1 MKKFEKGKRFLTF
14 LLVALM
20 VVQQSSVTTL
30 AEELAEYTQ
39 EAQNQDTEAVAEVSE
54 ASEPEASVPDS
65 DKAQEQQPA
74 AEEPAAPAEQETAEV
89 TEAPQATEAPAQET
103 APTEAPA
110 QEAEQT
116 EAPQENAAVT
126 ETPQATE
133 APVVTEAPAETAT
146 KAQFSGAV
154 DNATANVTL
163 SQPISDKAVFV
174 AKQYSVDSDYFAN
187 NAEAAVSQWVAN
199 NGLTVLD
206 ATAYDMHFEEN
217 GQEIAVNQ
225 SANVS
230 LSFNSPI
237 LTMTGDAGVPSNI
250 YVLHIVNGQAVAA
263 GSASQDGNGAV
274 VAANVVTEGFS
285 PFVFVKA
292 VSGDAVEPA
301 ESSAD
306 LSNFVTSVTLNGA
319 EWNDNTTILPDTD
332 YEIELTFKENPEGMQ
347 FNTAGE
353 LKYTLPDA
361 LLNSWLASA
370 QEFDLN
376 IDGHTVTGNKA
387 HLSED
392 GRTLIVTLNNNDPNL
407 TGSGDV
413 HFWIKIGAKFDANK
427 NGKEIKFGASTNK
440 TLHIDNSSSV
450 SVNKTHSDYDSNKN
464 ELTYTVEVTSKGANQ
479 KVQVTDALSGE
490 ILKFKEI
497 KSITSNKRDN
507 LSQDVTPSEN
517 GFQYAVGDMVHD
529 EVVTITYTAEVD
541 YSKIPANGT
550 VSVDNK
556 KNTASVTVDGKKK
569 EEKTDIY
576 DKDINNKISI
586 SKSMTGAT
594 ENGVVTDP
602 SNIPWKLVV
611 NESKRASMSGKNITD
626 TIDSNSQAY
635 MHYTGS
641 GITIKVSTGEVRN
654 IPWSG
659 LNLAKDS
666 NGNIISWSYTAPE
679 SDGNVSYEISYAT
692 AADNSSFYD
701 KTDLKNNASV
711 DGGGSGSAT
720 APVGPN
726 EGNKGAAIAKKG
738 KLNSDRTKIS
748 WTITVTVPANGIP
761 GATIVDSLPC
771 SDPYLDVYD
780 GEGITVKYLDAD
792 ETHTDT
798 LSQDRK
804 TITVEFSYRDT
815 DGTIKK
821 GLKGTGEKR
830 RLEITYSTDVDPEWA
845 QTDEAWRYGHTNTA
859 KLTGPNI
866 TASDTVHVTK
876 TSLSKSGQCNGTVK
890 IGNVDYPKF
899 DFTLTFKGDVKDG
912 DVITDTFPTEYFK
925 VYEEPRWDGSTP
937 YRIAGGHQ
945 YHQGNE
951 TGGVVSVKGTETGA
965 QFTVSSY
972 PRNENGEYY
981 AYYKLTYTLIPKD
994 ENALKELQ
1002 KLALAD
1008 PNHTYKLHNEASWGG
1023 AANQVDVDYTCK
1035 PLTKSDA
1042 FEYSTNKVHFTIKAN
1057 EAGLKL
1063 NGGESLTLTDT
1074 MSTTLRYDASS
1085 LVVKADG
1092 EDITQKVVPNENNGT
1107 LTITG
1112 IPDEKVIEIT
1122 YDARVL
1128 GSGQVTY
1135 SNRAEL
1141 TGCGDGIN
1149 ISKTVTLNGSAGG
1162 GGSRL
1167 GIKIRKYKAGDQSS
1181 KLAGAVF
1188 QLYKRDDNGNGVPV
1202 TDKNDNIVTCT
1213 TNDDGNAE
1221 LQTDMDKNGWAFVK
1235 DRTYYLV
1242 EITAPEGYQLDSTPI
1257 EFKFVDSPSAS
1268 NEYYSGDTIYVANE
1282 EKNEGHLVITKTIT
1296 GNRVTDEVKASLSF
1310 NVKNNATNNKETYTL
1325 NDFTQDA
1332 NGVWTKELDKVAGGY
1347 TVTETASDVN
1357 GVKLSSVSYTIDDRT
1372 SESGS
1377 EANVTVNKNQTTT
1390 VAFTNVY
1397 SREIQIS
1404 KQDILGNELAGATLE
1419 ITGKADGSTDGIDPI
1434 QWISGEEKTVSLKP
1448 GSYILTEK
1456 EVPAGYV
1463 KAAPISFTVDAAGN
1477 VKVGETKVD
1486 KLTMV
1491 DKYKENGVQIS
1502 KTDVLGNELGGATL
1516 EITGKENGSDKD
1528 IDPIR
1533 WTSGEEKTVN
1543 LKPGSYTLTE
1553 TEVPDGYVK
1562 AAPIS
1567 FTVDISGNVKVGKEK
1582 VDQITMVDNYTVHDI
1597 QISKQDIL
1605 GNELGGATLEITGK
1619 ADGSTDGIDPIQW
1632 ISGEEKTVSLKPG
1645 SYILTE
1651 KEVPAGYVKA
1661 APISFT
1667 VDAAGNVKVGESEV
1681 DKLTMVDEYDVH
1693 EIEINKTDI
1702 TGNELEGAEL
1712 EITGKETGSEEDIEP
1727 ISLISG
1733 ATSQKVSLKPGSYTL
1748 TETNAPKGY
1757 DIADPINFTVD
1768 KDGNVKVGEDE
1779 VEKIIMVDE
1788 LTERDIEIS
1797 KVDLTTNT
1805 ELEGASLQITGTDI
1819 DGKEITPIK
1828 WTSGDDGKNENGTVK
1843 THTVKLTAGIYT
1855 LSETAAPDGY
1865 KIAES
1870 IKFTIDKEGKVTSDT
1885 KDAVTGN
1892 KVTMKD
1898 EKKDTSASISVT
1910 KNLKTVAGENIYAVD
1925 QTFYV
1930 ALYEDENCTK
1940 LASEIKALTFKNST
1954 SETVTFE
1961 GVEPNKTYYVG
1972 ECTKDG
1978 VRYLS
1983 GVVAGTKYV
1992 AQFTDGNSVTVETPN
2007 GSKAVYFD
2015 NRFMKFP
2022 DGFYKEGVLSI
2033 TKLFKDKTGKAKN
2046 SDETFYA
2053 GIFDD
2058 EECTKLSEN
2067 VAQNIIPLNLNGSS
2081 SVTAQIKV
2089 SIAQGTSKTFYVT
2102 EVDKDGKP
2110 INEETFKYDVSVEN
2124 GEVTFDENNTS
2135 AEVTI
2140 TNQEQDEDKDKDK
2153 DKDKGKTTTTSSN
2166 ATSTKAVKTGD
2177 NTPIG
2182 IFVILLIAAIVVI
2195 GGGIYLK
2202 RRKK

>member
-89 TEAPQATEAPAQET
+89 TEAPQATEAPAQKT

-274 VAANVVTEGFS
+274 VAANITTEGFS

-353 LKYTLPDA
+353 LEYTLPDA

-376 IDGHTVTGNKA
+376 IDGHTVTGNTA
-387 HLSED
+387 RLSED
-392 GRTLIVTLNNNDPNL
+392 GRTLIVKLNNNDPNL

-413 HFWIKIGAKFDANK
+413 HFWIEIGAKFDANK
-427 NGKEIKFGASTNK
+427 NGQEIKFGASTNK
-440 TLHIDNSSSV
+440 TLHIDNNSSV
-450 SVNKTHSDYDSNKN
+450 SINKTHSDYDSSKN

-507 LSQDVTPSEN
+507 LSQDVTPSGN

-556 KNTASVTVDGKKK
+556 KNTASVIVDGEKK
-569 EEKTDIY
+569 EEKTDTY

-611 NESKRASMSGKNITD
+611 NESQRASMSGKNITD

-641 GITIKVSTGEVRN
+641 GITIQVSTGEVRT
-654 IPWSG
+654 IPWSN

-726 EGNKGAAIAKKG
+726 EGNKGAAIAKQG
-738 KLNSDRTKIS
+738 KLSADHKKIT
-748 WTITVTVPANGIP
+748 WTITVTVPVNGIP
-761 GATIVDSLPC
+761 NATLVDSLPC
-771 SDPYLDVYD
+771 SDPYLDAYD

-798 LSQDRK
+798 LSQDGK
-804 TITVEFSYRDT
+804 TITIAFSYRDT

-830 RLEITYSTDVDPEWA
+830 TLEITYSTNVDSEWA

-899 DFTLTFKGDVKDG
+899 DFTLTFKGDVTDG
-912 DVITDTFPTEYFK
+912 DEVTDTFPTEYFK

-1268 NEYYSGDTIYVANE
+1268 NEYYSGDTIYVANT
-1282 EKNEGHLVITKTIT
+1282 EKPASGSVQVTKAFSGLEKLPEGFQIK
-1296 GNRVTDEVKASLSF
+1296 NSF
-1310 NVKNNATNNKETYTL
+1310 NDTVFTVGNK
-1325 NDFTQDA
+1325 
-1332 NGVWTKELDKVAGGY
+1332 
-1347 TVTETASDVN
+1347 
-1357 GVKLSSVSYTIDDRT
+1357 T
-1372 SESGS
+1372 SG
-1377 EANVTVNKNQTTT
+1377 
-1390 VAFTNVY
+1390 
-1397 SREIQIS
+1397 
-1404 KQDILGNELAGATLE
+1404 
-1419 ITGKADGSTDGIDPI
+1419 TGKANDPYTWVIEDVPVGTEVTFTESGYEVSGYEVTINQKATTDAEAGI
-1434 QWISGEEKTVSLKP
+1434 
-1448 GSYILTEK
+1448 
-1456 EVPAGYV
+1456 V
-1463 KAAPISFTVDAAGN
+1463 KATVVDKETVGAEFTNEYRRKLGN
-1477 VKVGETKVD
+1477 VRVTKVFSGIGELPESFQITNNINNTVFNVENASGKGTAEEPYTWTLENVPD
-1486 KLTMV
+1486 KTEVIFTERGYDVSGYEVTINQKATTDAEAGIVKATVV
-1491 DKYKENGVQIS
+1491 DKE
-1502 KTDVLGNELGGATL
+1502 
-1516 EITGKENGSDKD
+1516 
-1528 IDPIR
+1528 
-1533 WTSGEEKTVN
+1533 TV
-1543 LKPGSYTLTE
+1543 
-1553 TEVPDGYVK
+1553 
-1562 AAPIS
+1562 
-1567 FTVDISGNVKVGKEK
+1567 
-1582 VDQITMVDNYTVHDI
+1582 
-1597 QISKQDIL
+1597 
-1605 GNELGGATLEITGK
+1605 
-1619 ADGSTDGIDPIQW
+1619 
-1632 ISGEEKTVSLKPG
+1632 
-1645 SYILTE
+1645 
-1651 KEVPAGYVKA
+1651 
-1661 APISFT
+1661 
-1667 VDAAGNVKVGESEV
+1667 
-1681 DKLTMVDEYDVH
+1681 
-1693 EIEINKTDI
+1693 
-1702 TGNELEGAEL
+1702 GAEFTN
-1712 EITGKETGSEEDIEP
+1712 E
-1727 ISLISG
+1727 
-1733 ATSQKVSLKPGSYTL
+1733 YT
-1748 TETNAPKGY
+1748 PK
-1757 DIADPINFTVD
+1757 
-1768 KDGNVKVGEDE
+1768 
-1779 VEKIIMVDE
+1779 
-1788 LTERDIEIS
+1788 ERDIEIS
-1797 KVDLTTNT
+1797 KVDLTNNT
-1805 ELEGASLQITGTDI
+1805 ELKGASLQITKDNDETF
-1819 DGKEITPIK
+1819 EPIK
-1828 WTSGDDGKNENGTVK
+1828 WISGETKEDQNEDGSAKPHK
-1843 THTVKLTAGIYT
+1843 VKLTAGTYT

-1870 IKFTIDKEGKVTSDT
+1870 IKFTIDKEGSVTSET

-2033 TKLFKDKTGKAKN
+2033 TKLFKDKIGKAKN

>member
-74 AEEPAAPAEQETAEV
+74 AEEPAAPAEQETPQA
-89 TEAPQATEAPAQET
+89 TEAPQVTEAPAQET

-126 ETPQATE
+126 EAPQATE
-133 APVVTEAPAETAT
+133 TPAVTEAPAETAT

-163 SQPISDKAVFV
+163 AQPISDKAVFV
-174 AKQYSVDSDYFAN
+174 ARQYSVDSDYFVN

-217 GQEIAVNQ
+217 GQEISVCQ
-225 SANVS
+225 PANVS
-230 LSFNSPI
+230 LAFNSPI

-285 PFVFVKA
+285 PFVFVRA
-292 VSGDAVEPA
+292 VSGDAVELT
-301 ESSAD
+301 ESSSD
-306 LSNFVTSVTLNGA
+306 LSNFVTSAILNGA

-332 YEIELTFKENPEGMQ
+332 YRIKLTFEENPEGMQ

-370 QEFDLN
+370 KEFDLN
-376 IDGHTVTGNKA
+376 IDGHTVTGNTA
-387 HLSED
+387 RLSED
-392 GRTLIVTLNNNDPNL
+392 GRTLIVKLNNNDPNL

-413 HFWIKIGAKFDANK
+413 HFWIEIGAKFDANK
-427 NGKEIKFGASTNK
+427 NGQEIKFGASTNK
-440 TLHIDNSSSV
+440 TLHIDNNSSV

-479 KVQVTDALSGE
+479 NVQVTDALSGE

-507 LSQDVTPSEN
+507 LSQDVTPSKN
-517 GFQYAVGDMVHD
+517 GFQYAIGDMVHD

-556 KNTASVTVDGKKK
+556 KNTASVIVDGEKK
-569 EEKTDIY
+569 EEKTDTY

-611 NESKRASMSGKNITD
+611 NESKRASMSGKTITD
-626 TIDSNSQAY
+626 TIDPNSQAY

-641 GITIKVSTGEVRN
+641 GITIKVSTGEVRS
-654 IPWSG
+654 IPWSK
-659 LNLAKDS
+659 LNLATDS

-692 AADNSSFYD
+692 AADNASFYD

-761 GATIVDSLPC
+761 NATLVDSLPW
-771 SDPYLDVYD
+771 SDPYLDAYD
-780 GEGITVKYLDAD
+780 GEDITVKYLDAD

-804 TITVEFSYRDT
+804 TITIEFSYRDT

-830 RLEITYSTDVDPEWA
+830 TLEISYSTNVNQDWVDAAEGPNGS
-845 QTDEAWRYGHTNTA
+845 WRYGHTNTA

-876 TSLSKSGQCNGTVK
+876 TSLSKSGQCNGTVN
-890 IGNVDYPKF
+890 IGGVDYPKF

-912 DVITDTFPTEYFK
+912 DEVTDTFPTEYFK
-925 VYEEPRWDGSTP
+925 VYEERRWDGSTP

-945 YHQGNE
+945 YHQGDE

-972 PRNENGEYY
+972 PKNENGEYY
-981 AYYKLTYTLIPKD
+981 TYYKLTYTLIPKD

-1268 NEYYSGDTIYVANE
+1268 NEYYSGDTIYVANT
-1282 EKNEGHLVITKTIT
+1282 EKPASGSVQVTKAFSGLEKLPEGFQIK
-1296 GNRVTDEVKASLSF
+1296 NSF
-1310 NVKNNATNNKETYTL
+1310 NDTVFTVGNK
-1325 NDFTQDA
+1325 
-1332 NGVWTKELDKVAGGY
+1332 
-1347 TVTETASDVN
+1347 
-1357 GVKLSSVSYTIDDRT
+1357 T
-1372 SESGS
+1372 SG
-1377 EANVTVNKNQTTT
+1377 
-1390 VAFTNVY
+1390 
-1397 SREIQIS
+1397 
-1404 KQDILGNELAGATLE
+1404 
-1419 ITGKADGSTDGIDPI
+1419 TGKANDPYTWVIENVPVGTEVTFTESGYDAEGYNLTINGKATSEENATKAVAKVTEEGKTAAAAFVNAYSRKVGSVQVTKAF
-1434 QWISGEEKTVSLKP
+1434 SGVEGLPEGFQIKNSFNDTV
-1448 GSYILTEK
+1448 
-1456 EVPAGYV
+1456 
-1463 KAAPISFTVDAAGN
+1463 FTVGN
-1477 VKVGETKVD
+1477 K
-1486 KLTMV
+1486 
-1491 DKYKENGVQIS
+1491 
-1502 KTDVLGNELGGATL
+1502 
-1516 EITGKENGSDKD
+1516 
-1528 IDPIR
+1528 
-1533 WTSGEEKTVN
+1533 TSG
-1543 LKPGSYTLTE
+1543 
-1553 TEVPDGYVK
+1553 
-1562 AAPIS
+1562 
-1567 FTVDISGNVKVGKEK
+1567 
-1582 VDQITMVDNYTVHDI
+1582 
-1597 QISKQDIL
+1597 
-1605 GNELGGATLEITGK
+1605 TGK
-1619 ADGSTDGIDPIQW
+1619 ANDPYTWVIENVPVGTEVTFTESGYDAEGYNLTINGKATSEENATKAVAKVTEEGKTAAAAFVNAYSQKLGSVQVTKVFSGLENLPEGFQITNNYNKDVFTVKNAEGKGTAEDPYKWTIKNVP
-1632 ISGEEKTVSLKPG
+1632 EKTEITFTESGYEVSG
-1645 SYILTE
+1645 Y
-1651 KEVPAGYVKA
+1651 EVTINQKATTDAEAGIVKA
-1661 APISFT
+1661 T
-1667 VDAAGNVKVGESEV
+1667 VV
-1681 DKLTMVDEYDVH
+1681 DKETV
-1693 EIEINKTDI
+1693 
-1702 TGNELEGAEL
+1702 GAEFTN
-1712 EITGKETGSEEDIEP
+1712 E
-1727 ISLISG
+1727 
-1733 ATSQKVSLKPGSYTL
+1733 YT
-1748 TETNAPKGY
+1748 PK
-1757 DIADPINFTVD
+1757 
-1768 KDGNVKVGEDE
+1768 
-1779 VEKIIMVDE
+1779 
-1788 LTERDIEIS
+1788 ERDIEIS
-1797 KVDLTTNT
+1797 KVDLTNNT
-1805 ELEGASLQITGTDI
+1805 ELKGASLQITKDNDETF
-1819 DGKEITPIK
+1819 EPIK
-1828 WTSGDDGKNENGTVK
+1828 WISGETKEDQNEDGSAKPHK
-1843 THTVKLTAGIYT
+1843 VKLTAGTYT

-1870 IKFTIDKEGKVTSDT
+1870 IKFTIDKEGSVTSET

-2033 TKLFKDKTGKAKN
+2033 TKLFKDKIGKAKN

>member
-89 TEAPQATEAPAQET
+89 TEAPQATEAPAQKT

-133 APVVTEAPAETAT
+133 APAVTEAPAETAT

-174 AKQYSVDSDYFAN
+174 AKQYSVDSDYFVN
-187 NAEAAVSQWVAN
+187 NAEAAVSQWVIN

-206 ATAYDMHFEEN
+206 ATAYDMHFEED

-353 LKYTLPDA
+353 LEYTLPDA

-387 HLSED
+387 RLSKD
-392 GRTLIVTLNNNDPNL
+392 GRTLIVKLNNNDPNL

-413 HFWIKIGAKFDANK
+413 HFWIEIGAKFDANK
-427 NGKEIKFGASTNK
+427 NGQEIKFGASTNK

-450 SVNKTHSDYDSNKN
+450 SINKTHSDYDSNKN

-507 LSQDVTPSEN
+507 LSQDVTPSGN

-556 KNTASVTVDGKKK
+556 KNTASVIVDGEKK
-569 EEKTDIY
+569 EEKTDTY

-641 GITIKVSTGEVRN
+641 GITIQVSTGEVRT
-654 IPWSG
+654 IPWSN

-726 EGNKGAAIAKKG
+726 EGNKGAAIAKQG
-738 KLNSDRTKIS
+738 KLSADHKKIT
-748 WTITVTVPANGIP
+748 WTITVTVPVNGIP
-761 GATIVDSLPC
+761 NATLVDSLPC

-804 TITVEFSYRDT
+804 TITIAFSYRDT

-830 RLEITYSTDVDPEWA
+830 TLEITYSTNVDSEWA

-899 DFTLTFKGDVKDG
+899 DFTLTFKGDVTDG
-912 DVITDTFPTEYFK
+912 DEVTDTFPTEYFK
-925 VYEEPRWDGSTP
+925 VYENPQ
-937 YRIAGGHQ
+937 IAGSNNQ
-945 YHQGNE
+945 WYQGE
-951 TGGVVSVKGTETGA
+951 TKGGNVSATSTG
-965 QFTVSSY
+965 FKIDSY
-972 PRNENGEYY
+972 PKDADNEYY
-981 AYYKLTYTLIPKD
+981 KYYQLRYTLIPKD

-1002 KLALAD
+1002 KLALVA

-1023 AANQVDVDYTCK
+1023 ADSQVDVDYTCK

-1141 TGCGDGIN
+1141 TGCRDGIN

-1268 NEYYSGDTIYVANE
+1268 NEYYSGDTIYVANT
-1282 EKNEGHLVITKTIT
+1282 EKPASGSVQVTKAFSGLEKLPEGFQIK
-1296 GNRVTDEVKASLSF
+1296 NSF
-1310 NVKNNATNNKETYTL
+1310 NDTVFTVGNK
-1325 NDFTQDA
+1325 
-1332 NGVWTKELDKVAGGY
+1332 
-1347 TVTETASDVN
+1347 
-1357 GVKLSSVSYTIDDRT
+1357 T
-1372 SESGS
+1372 SG
-1377 EANVTVNKNQTTT
+1377 
-1390 VAFTNVY
+1390 
-1397 SREIQIS
+1397 
-1404 KQDILGNELAGATLE
+1404 
-1419 ITGKADGSTDGIDPI
+1419 TGKANDPYTWVIENVPVGTEVTFTESGYDAEGYNLTINGKATSEENATKAVAKVTEEGKTAAAAFVNAYSQKLGNVQVTKVFSGIGELPESFQITNNINNTVFNVENASGKGTAEEPYTWTLENVPDKTEVIFTERGYDVSGYEVTINQKATTDAEAGI
-1434 QWISGEEKTVSLKP
+1434 
-1448 GSYILTEK
+1448 
-1456 EVPAGYV
+1456 V
-1463 KAAPISFTVDAAGN
+1463 KATV
-1477 VKVGETKVD
+1477 VD
-1486 KLTMV
+1486 K
-1491 DKYKENGVQIS
+1491 E
-1502 KTDVLGNELGGATL
+1502 
-1516 EITGKENGSDKD
+1516 
-1528 IDPIR
+1528 
-1533 WTSGEEKTVN
+1533 TV
-1543 LKPGSYTLTE
+1543 
-1553 TEVPDGYVK
+1553 
-1562 AAPIS
+1562 
-1567 FTVDISGNVKVGKEK
+1567 
-1582 VDQITMVDNYTVHDI
+1582 
-1597 QISKQDIL
+1597 
-1605 GNELGGATLEITGK
+1605 
-1619 ADGSTDGIDPIQW
+1619 
-1632 ISGEEKTVSLKPG
+1632 
-1645 SYILTE
+1645 
-1651 KEVPAGYVKA
+1651 
-1661 APISFT
+1661 
-1667 VDAAGNVKVGESEV
+1667 
-1681 DKLTMVDEYDVH
+1681 
-1693 EIEINKTDI
+1693 
-1702 TGNELEGAEL
+1702 GAEFTN
-1712 EITGKETGSEEDIEP
+1712 E
-1727 ISLISG
+1727 
-1733 ATSQKVSLKPGSYTL
+1733 YT
-1748 TETNAPKGY
+1748 PK
-1757 DIADPINFTVD
+1757 
-1768 KDGNVKVGEDE
+1768 
-1779 VEKIIMVDE
+1779 
-1788 LTERDIEIS
+1788 ERDIEIS
-1797 KVDLTTNT
+1797 KVDLTNNT
-1805 ELEGASLQITGTDI
+1805 ELKGASLQITKDNDETF
-1819 DGKEITPIK
+1819 EPIK
-1828 WTSGDDGKNENGTVK
+1828 WISGETKEDQNEDGSAKPHK
-1843 THTVKLTAGIYT
+1843 VKLTAGTYT

-1870 IKFTIDKEGKVTSDT
+1870 IKFTIDKEGSVTSET

-2033 TKLFKDKTGKAKN
+2033 TKLFKDKIGKAKN

>member
-274 VAANVVTEGFS
+274 VAANITTEGFS

-353 LKYTLPDA
+353 LEYTLPDA

-376 IDGHTVTGNKA
+376 IDGHTVTGNTA
-387 HLSED
+387 RLSED
-392 GRTLIVTLNNNDPNL
+392 GRTLIVKLNNNDPNL

-413 HFWIKIGAKFDANK
+413 HFWIEIGAKFDANK
-427 NGKEIKFGASTNK
+427 NGQEIKFGASTNK
-440 TLHIDNSSSV
+440 TLHIDNNSSV
-450 SVNKTHSDYDSNKN
+450 SINKTHSDYDSSKN

-507 LSQDVTPSEN
+507 LSQDVTPSGN

-556 KNTASVTVDGKKK
+556 KNTASVIVDGEKK
-569 EEKTDIY
+569 EEKTDTY

-611 NESKRASMSGKNITD
+611 NESQRASMSGKNITD

-641 GITIKVSTGEVRN
+641 GITIQVSTGEVRT
-654 IPWSG
+654 IPWSN

-726 EGNKGAAIAKKG
+726 EGNKGAAIAKQG
-738 KLNSDRTKIS
+738 KLSADHKKIT
-748 WTITVTVPANGIP
+748 WTITVTVPVNGIP
-761 GATIVDSLPC
+761 NATLVDSLPC
-771 SDPYLDVYD
+771 SDPYLDAYD

-798 LSQDRK
+798 LSQDGK
-804 TITVEFSYRDT
+804 TITIAFSYRDT

-830 RLEITYSTDVDPEWA
+830 TLEITYSTNVDSEWA

-899 DFTLTFKGDVKDG
+899 DFTLTFKGDVTDG
-912 DVITDTFPTEYFK
+912 DEVTDTFPTEYFK

-1268 NEYYSGDTIYVANE
+1268 NEYYSGDTIYVANT
-1282 EKNEGHLVITKTIT
+1282 EKPASGSVQVTKAFSGLEKLPEGFQIK
-1296 GNRVTDEVKASLSF
+1296 NSF
-1310 NVKNNATNNKETYTL
+1310 NDTVFTVGNK
-1325 NDFTQDA
+1325 
-1332 NGVWTKELDKVAGGY
+1332 
-1347 TVTETASDVN
+1347 
-1357 GVKLSSVSYTIDDRT
+1357 T
-1372 SESGS
+1372 SG
-1377 EANVTVNKNQTTT
+1377 
-1390 VAFTNVY
+1390 
-1397 SREIQIS
+1397 
-1404 KQDILGNELAGATLE
+1404 
-1419 ITGKADGSTDGIDPI
+1419 TGKANDPYTWVIEDVPVGTEVTFTESGYEVSGYEVTINQKATTDAEAGIVKATVVDKETVGAEFTNEYRQKLGNVQVTKAFSGLEKLPEGFQITNNYNKDVFTVKNAEGKGTAEDPYKWTI
-1434 QWISGEEKTVSLKP
+1434 KNVPEKTEITFTESGYEVS
-1448 GSYILTEK
+1448 GY
-1456 EVPAGYV
+1456 EVTINQKATTDAEAGIV
-1463 KAAPISFTVDAAGN
+1463 KATVVDKETVGAEFTNEYRRKLGN
-1477 VKVGETKVD
+1477 VRVTKVFSGIGELPESFQITNNINNTVFNVENASGKGTAEEPYTWTLENVPD
-1486 KLTMV
+1486 KTEVIFTERGYDVSGYEVTINQKATTDAEAGIVKATVV
-1491 DKYKENGVQIS
+1491 DKE
-1502 KTDVLGNELGGATL
+1502 
-1516 EITGKENGSDKD
+1516 
-1528 IDPIR
+1528 
-1533 WTSGEEKTVN
+1533 TV
-1543 LKPGSYTLTE
+1543 
-1553 TEVPDGYVK
+1553 
-1562 AAPIS
+1562 
-1567 FTVDISGNVKVGKEK
+1567 
-1582 VDQITMVDNYTVHDI
+1582 
-1597 QISKQDIL
+1597 
-1605 GNELGGATLEITGK
+1605 
-1619 ADGSTDGIDPIQW
+1619 
-1632 ISGEEKTVSLKPG
+1632 
-1645 SYILTE
+1645 
-1651 KEVPAGYVKA
+1651 
-1661 APISFT
+1661 
-1667 VDAAGNVKVGESEV
+1667 
-1681 DKLTMVDEYDVH
+1681 
-1693 EIEINKTDI
+1693 
-1702 TGNELEGAEL
+1702 GAEFTN
-1712 EITGKETGSEEDIEP
+1712 E
-1727 ISLISG
+1727 
-1733 ATSQKVSLKPGSYTL
+1733 YT
-1748 TETNAPKGY
+1748 PK
-1757 DIADPINFTVD
+1757 
-1768 KDGNVKVGEDE
+1768 
-1779 VEKIIMVDE
+1779 
-1788 LTERDIEIS
+1788 ERDIEIS
-1797 KVDLTTNT
+1797 KVDLTNNT
-1805 ELEGASLQITGTDI
+1805 ELKGASLQITKDNDETF
-1819 DGKEITPIK
+1819 EPIK
-1828 WTSGDDGKNENGTVK
+1828 WISGETKEDQNEDGSAKPHK
-1843 THTVKLTAGIYT
+1843 VKLTAGTYT

-1870 IKFTIDKEGKVTSDT
+1870 IKFTIDKEGSVTSET

-2033 TKLFKDKTGKAKN
+2033 TKLFKDKIGKAKN

>member
-174 AKQYSVDSDYFAN
+174 AKQYSVDSDYFVN
-187 NAEAAVSQWVAN
+187 NAEAAVSQWVIN

-206 ATAYDMHFEEN
+206 ATAYDMHFEED

-274 VAANVVTEGFS
+274 VAANITTEGFS

-292 VSGDAVEPA
+292 VSGDAVELT
-301 ESSAD
+301 ESSSD
-306 LSNFVTSVTLNGA
+306 LSNFVTSAILNGA

-332 YEIELTFKENPEGMQ
+332 YRIKLTFEENPEGMQ

-370 QEFDLN
+370 KEFDLN
-376 IDGHTVTGNKA
+376 IDGHTVTGNTA
-387 HLSED
+387 RLSED
-392 GRTLIVTLNNNDPNL
+392 GRTLIVKLNNNDPNL

-413 HFWIKIGAKFDANK
+413 HFWIEIGAKFDANK
-427 NGKEIKFGASTNK
+427 NGQEIKFGASTNK
-440 TLHIDNSSSV
+440 TLHIDNNSSV

-479 KVQVTDALSGE
+479 NVQVTDALSGE

-507 LSQDVTPSEN
+507 LSQDVTPSKN
-517 GFQYAVGDMVHD
+517 GFQYAIGDMVHD

-556 KNTASVTVDGKKK
+556 KNTASVIVDGEKK
-569 EEKTDIY
+569 EEKTDTY

-611 NESKRASMSGKNITD
+611 NESKRASMSGKTITD
-626 TIDSNSQAY
+626 TIDPNSQAY

-641 GITIKVSTGEVRN
+641 GITIKVSTGEVRS
-654 IPWSG
+654 IPWSK
-659 LNLAKDS
+659 LNLATDS

-692 AADNSSFYD
+692 AADNASFYD

-761 GATIVDSLPC
+761 NATLVDSLPW
-771 SDPYLDVYD
+771 SDPYLDAYD
-780 GEGITVKYLDAD
+780 GKGITVKYLDAD

-798 LSQDRK
+798 PSQDKK
-804 TITVEFSYRDT
+804 TITIEFSYRDT

-830 RLEITYSTDVDPEWA
+830 TLEISYSTDVDPEWA

-876 TSLSKSGQCNGTVK
+876 TSLSKEGQCNGTVNV
-890 IGNVDYPKF
+890 GGVDYPKF

-937 YRIAGGHQ
+937 YRIAGGDQ
-945 YHQGNE
+945 YHQGDE
-951 TGGVVSVKGTETGA
+951 TGGVVSVKGTGTGA

-972 PRNENGEYY
+972 PKNENDEYY
-981 AYYKLTYTLIPKD
+981 TYYKLTYTLIPRD
-994 ENALKELQ
+994 ENKLKELQ
-1002 KLALAD
+1002 KLALTD

-1035 PLTKSDA
+1035 PLTKLDA
-1042 FEYSTNKVHFTIKAN
+1042 FDYSTNKVHFTIKAN

-1063 NGGESLTLTDT
+1063 NGGKTLTLTDT
-1074 MSTTLRYDASS
+1074 MSSTLRYDASS
-1085 LVVKADG
+1085 LVVRADG

-1112 IPDEKVIEIT
+1112 IPDGKAIEIT

-1141 TGCGDGIN
+1141 TGCGDGVN
-1149 ISKTVTLNGSAGG
+1149 ISNTKTLNGSAGG

-1188 QLYKRDDNGNGVPV
+1188 QLYKLNDQGKKEPV
-1202 TDKNDNIVTCT
+1202 KDKNDNIVTCT

-1282 EKNEGHLVITKTIT
+1282 EKNEGHLVITKTINAN
-1296 GNRVTDEVKASLSF
+1296 GVAADKVKDIKNRLRFT
-1310 NVKNNATNNKETYTL
+1310 VKNNTTNEENPYTL
-1325 NDFTQDA
+1325 NDFAED
-1332 NGVWTKELDKVAGGY
+1332 NGVWKLELDTVAGGY
-1347 TVTETASDVN
+1347 TVTETVTDVT
-1357 GVKLSSVSYTIDDRT
+1357 GVVLRSVSYTID
-1372 SESGS
+1372 GG
-1377 EANVTVNKNQTTT
+1377 AAVAGKVATVDVKKNQTTT
-1390 VAFTNVY
+1390 VAFTNTYEQKLGSVKVTKVFSGLGDVKKTLKDFRITNTY
-1397 SREIQIS
+1397 DTS
-1404 KQDILGNELAGATLE
+1404 KEFTLDNAAGDGTEESPYTWTLE
-1419 ITGKADGSTDGIDPI
+1419 GVPVGTSV
-1434 QWISGEEKTVSLKP
+1434 EF
-1448 GSYILTEK
+1448 TEIGYTAK
-1456 EVPAGYV
+1456 GYNVEV
-1463 KAAPISFTVDAAGN
+1463 K
-1477 VKVGETKVD
+1477 
-1486 KLTMV
+1486 
-1491 DKYKENGVQIS
+1491 
-1502 KTDVLGNELGGATL
+1502 
-1516 EITGKENGSDKD
+1516 
-1528 IDPIR
+1528 
-1533 WTSGEEKTVN
+1533 
-1543 LKPGSYTLTE
+1543 
-1553 TEVPDGYVK
+1553 
-1562 AAPIS
+1562 
-1567 FTVDISGNVKVGKEK
+1567 
-1582 VDQITMVDNYTVHDI
+1582 
-1597 QISKQDIL
+1597 
-1605 GNELGGATLEITGK
+1605 
-1619 ADGSTDGIDPIQW
+1619 
-1632 ISGEEKTVSLKPG
+1632 
-1645 SYILTE
+1645 
-1651 KEVPAGYVKA
+1651 
-1661 APISFT
+1661 
-1667 VDAAGNVKVGESEV
+1667 
-1681 DKLTMVDEYDVH
+1681 
-1693 EIEINKTDI
+1693 INKTAVEGEPTAEATVADGDPTTVAFTNTYEQKLGNVEVTKVFSGVKGLPDGFQI
-1702 TGNELEGAEL
+1702 TNDYNEDVFTLENASGEGTAENPYKWTIKNVPDET
-1712 EITGKETGSEEDIEP
+1712 EITFTESGYDVTGYDVTINGQATTDAETGTVK
-1727 ISLISG
+1727 
-1733 ATSQKVSLKPGSYTL
+1733 ATIAENETAIAKFTNEYTP
-1748 TETNAPKGY
+1748 TK
-1757 DIADPINFTVD
+1757 
-1768 KDGNVKVGEDE
+1768 
-1779 VEKIIMVDE
+1779 
-1788 LTERDIEIS
+1788 RDIEIS
-1797 KVDLTTNT
+1797 KVDLTDNK

-1828 WTSGDDGKNENGTVK
+1828 WTSGDDGKNEDGTVK
-1843 THTVKLTAGIYT
+1843 THTVKLTAGTYT

-2033 TKLFKDKTGKAKN
+2033 TKLFKDKAGKAKN
-2046 SDETFYA
+2046 SDDTFYA

-2166 ATSTKAVKTGD
+2166 ATTTKAVKTGD

>member
-274 VAANVVTEGFS
+274 VAANITTEGFS

-292 VSGDAVEPA
+292 VSGDAVAPA

-353 LKYTLPDA
+353 LEYTLPDA

-387 HLSED
+387 HLSKD

-450 SVNKTHSDYDSNKN
+450 SVNKTHSDYDSSKN

-726 EGNKGAAIAKKG
+726 EGNKGAAIAKQG
-738 KLNSDRTKIS
+738 KLSADHKKIT
-748 WTITVTVPANGIP
+748 WTITVTVPVNGIP
-761 GATIVDSLPC
+761 NATLVDSLPC
-771 SDPYLDVYD
+771 SDPYLDAYD

-798 LSQDRK
+798 LSQDGK
-804 TITVEFSYRDT
+804 TITIAFSYRDT

-830 RLEITYSTDVDPEWA
+830 TLEITYSTNVDSEWA

-899 DFTLTFKGDVKDG
+899 DFTLTFKGDVTDG
-912 DVITDTFPTEYFK
+912 DEVTDTFPTEYFK
-925 VYEEPRWDGSTP
+925 VYENPQ
-937 YRIAGGHQ
+937 IAGSNNQ
-945 YHQGNE
+945 WYQGE
-951 TGGVVSVKGTETGA
+951 TKGGNVSATSTG
-965 QFTVSSY
+965 FKIDSY
-972 PRNENGEYY
+972 PKDADNEYY
-981 AYYKLTYTLIPKD
+981 KYYQLRYTLIPKD

-1002 KLALAD
+1002 KLALVA

-1023 AANQVDVDYTCK
+1023 ADSQVDVDYTCK

-1112 IPDEKVIEIT
+1112 IPDEKVIRSLMMHE
-1122 YDARVL
+1122 YLAVVRL
-1128 GSGQVTY
+1128 
-1135 SNRAEL
+1135 L
-1141 TGCGDGIN
+1141 T
-1149 ISKTVTLNGSAGG
+1149 
-1162 GGSRL
+1162 
-1167 GIKIRKYKAGDQSS
+1167 
-1181 KLAGAVF
+1181 
-1188 QLYKRDDNGNGVPV
+1188 P
-1202 TDKNDNIVTCT
+1202 
-1213 TNDDGNAE
+1213 
-1221 LQTDMDKNGWAFVK
+1221 
-1235 DRTYYLV
+1235 
-1242 EITAPEGYQLDSTPI
+1242 
-1257 EFKFVDSPSAS
+1257 
-1268 NEYYSGDTIYVANE
+1268 
-1282 EKNEGHLVITKTIT
+1282 
-1296 GNRVTDEVKASLSF
+1296 
-1310 NVKNNATNNKETYTL
+1310 
-1325 NDFTQDA
+1325 
-1332 NGVWTKELDKVAGGY
+1332 
-1347 TVTETASDVN
+1347 TE
-1357 GVKLSSVSYTIDDRT
+1357 
-1372 SESGS
+1372 
-1377 EANVTVNKNQTTT
+1377 
-1390 VAFTNVY
+1390 
-1397 SREIQIS
+1397 
-1404 KQDILGNELAGATLE
+1404 
-1419 ITGKADGSTDGIDPI
+1419 
-1434 QWISGEEKTVSLKP
+1434 
-1448 GSYILTEK
+1448 
-1456 EVPAGYV
+1456 
-1463 KAAPISFTVDAAGN
+1463 
-1477 VKVGETKVD
+1477 
-1486 KLTMV
+1486 
-1491 DKYKENGVQIS
+1491 
-1502 KTDVLGNELGGATL
+1502 
-1516 EITGKENGSDKD
+1516 
-1528 IDPIR
+1528 
-1533 WTSGEEKTVN
+1533 
-1543 LKPGSYTLTE
+1543 
-1553 TEVPDGYVK
+1553 
-1562 AAPIS
+1562 
-1567 FTVDISGNVKVGKEK
+1567 
-1582 VDQITMVDNYTVHDI
+1582 
-1597 QISKQDIL
+1597 
-1605 GNELGGATLEITGK
+1605 
-1619 ADGSTDGIDPIQW
+1619 
-1632 ISGEEKTVSLKPG
+1632 
-1645 SYILTE
+1645 
-1651 KEVPAGYVKA
+1651 
-1661 APISFT
+1661 
-1667 VDAAGNVKVGESEV
+1667 
-1681 DKLTMVDEYDVH
+1681 
-1693 EIEINKTDI
+1693 
-1702 TGNELEGAEL
+1702 
-1712 EITGKETGSEEDIEP
+1712 
-1727 ISLISG
+1727 
-1733 ATSQKVSLKPGSYTL
+1733 
-1748 TETNAPKGY
+1748 
-1757 DIADPINFTVD
+1757 
-1768 KDGNVKVGEDE
+1768 
-1779 VEKIIMVDE
+1779 
-1788 LTERDIEIS
+1788 
-1797 KVDLTTNT
+1797 
-1805 ELEGASLQITGTDI
+1805 
-1819 DGKEITPIK
+1819 
-1828 WTSGDDGKNENGTVK
+1828 
-1843 THTVKLTAGIYT
+1843 
-1855 LSETAAPDGY
+1855 
-1865 KIAES
+1865 
-1870 IKFTIDKEGKVTSDT
+1870 
-1885 KDAVTGN
+1885 
-1892 KVTMKD
+1892 
-1898 EKKDTSASISVT
+1898 
-1910 KNLKTVAGENIYAVD
+1910 
-1925 QTFYV
+1925 
-1930 ALYEDENCTK
+1930 
-1940 LASEIKALTFKNST
+1940 
-1954 SETVTFE
+1954 
-1961 GVEPNKTYYVG
+1961 
-1972 ECTKDG
+1972 
-1978 VRYLS
+1978 
-1983 GVVAGTKYV
+1983 
-1992 AQFTDGNSVTVETPN
+1992 
-2007 GSKAVYFD
+2007 
-2015 NRFMKFP
+2015 
-2022 DGFYKEGVLSI
+2022 
-2033 TKLFKDKTGKAKN
+2033 
-2046 SDETFYA
+2046 
-2053 GIFDD
+2053 
-2058 EECTKLSEN
+2058 
-2067 VAQNIIPLNLNGSS
+2067 QN
-2081 SVTAQIKV
+2081 
-2089 SIAQGTSKTFYVT
+2089 
-2102 EVDKDGKP
+2102 
-2110 INEETFKYDVSVEN
+2110 
-2124 GEVTFDENNTS
+2124 
-2135 AEVTI
+2135 
-2140 TNQEQDEDKDKDK
+2140 
-2153 DKDKGKTTTTSSN
+2153 
-2166 ATSTKAVKTGD
+2166 
-2177 NTPIG
+2177 
-2182 IFVILLIAAIVVI
+2182 
-2195 GGGIYLK
+2195 
-2202 RRKK
+2202 

>member
-20 VVQQSSVTTL
+20 VIQQSSVTTL

-39 EAQNQDTEAVAEVSE
+39 EAQNQDAEAVAEVSE

-89 TEAPQATEAPAQET
+89 TEAPQATEAPAQEA

-133 APVVTEAPAETAT
+133 APAVTEAPAETAT

-206 ATAYDMHFEEN
+206 ATAYDMHFEEG

-237 LTMTGDAGVPSNI
+237 LTMTGDAGVPSNV

-285 PFVFVKA
+285 PFVFVRA

-306 LSNFVTSVTLNGA
+306 LANFVTSVTLNGA

-332 YEIELTFKENPEGMQ
+332 YRIRLTFGEDPEGMQ
-347 FNTAGE
+347 FNTEGE
-353 LKYTLPDA
+353 LEYTLPDA
-361 LLNSWLASA
+361 LLNSWFASA
-370 QEFDLN
+370 REFDLN
-376 IDGHTVTGNKA
+376 IDGHTVTGNTA
-387 HLSED
+387 RLSKD
-392 GRTLIVTLNNNDPNL
+392 GRTLIVKLNNNDPNL

-413 HFWIKIGAKFDANK
+413 HFWIEIGAKFDANK
-427 NGKEIKFGASTNK
+427 NGQEIKFGASTNK
-440 TLHIDNSSSV
+440 TLHIDNNSSV
-450 SVNKTHSDYDSNKN
+450 SINKTHSDYDSSKN

-507 LSQDVTPSEN
+507 LSQDVTPSGN

-556 KNTASVTVDGKKK
+556 KNTASVIVDGEKK
-569 EEKTDIY
+569 EEKTDTY

-641 GITIKVSTGEVRN
+641 GITIQVSTGEVRT
-654 IPWSG
+654 IPWSN

-748 WTITVTVPANGIP
+748 WTITVTVPAKGIP

-771 SDPYLDVYD
+771 SDPYLDTYD

-798 LSQDRK
+798 LSQDGK
-804 TITVEFSYRDT
+804 TITIEFSYRDT
-815 DGTIKK
+815 DGTTKY

-830 RLEITYSTDVDPEWA
+830 TLEITYSTDVDPEWA

-876 TSLSKSGQCNGTVK
+876 TSLSKSGQCNGTVNV
-890 IGNVDYPKF
+890 GGVDYPKF
-899 DFTLTFKGDVKDG
+899 DFTLTFKGDVTDG
-912 DVITDTFPTEYFK
+912 DEVTDTFPTEYFK

-945 YHQGNE
+945 YHQGDE

-1023 AANQVDVDYTCK
+1023 AANQVDVAYTCK

-1085 LVVKADG
+1085 LVVKAGG

-1188 QLYKRDDNGNGVPV
+1188 QLYKLDDNGHRVPV

-1235 DRTYYLV
+1235 NRTYYLV

-1282 EKNEGHLVITKTIT
+1282 EKNEGHLVITKTINAN
-1296 GNRVTDEVKASLSF
+1296 GVAADKVKDIKNRLRFT
-1310 NVKNNATNNKETYTL
+1310 VKNNTTNEENPYTL
-1325 NDFTQDA
+1325 NDFAED
-1332 NGVWTKELDKVAGGY
+1332 NGVWKLELDTVAGGY
-1347 TVTETASDVN
+1347 TVTETVTDVT
-1357 GVKLSSVSYTIDDRT
+1357 GVVLRSVSYTID
-1372 SESGS
+1372 GG
-1377 EANVTVNKNQTTT
+1377 AAVAGKVATVDVKKNQTTT
-1390 VAFTNVY
+1390 VAFTNTYEQKLGSVKVTKVFSGLGDVKKTLKDFRITNTY
-1397 SREIQIS
+1397 DTS
-1404 KQDILGNELAGATLE
+1404 KEFTLDNAAGDGTEESPYTWTLE
-1419 ITGKADGSTDGIDPI
+1419 GVPVGTSV
-1434 QWISGEEKTVSLKP
+1434 EF
-1448 GSYILTEK
+1448 TEIGYTAK
-1456 EVPAGYV
+1456 GYNVEV
-1463 KAAPISFTVDAAGN
+1463 K
-1477 VKVGETKVD
+1477 
-1486 KLTMV
+1486 
-1491 DKYKENGVQIS
+1491 
-1502 KTDVLGNELGGATL
+1502 
-1516 EITGKENGSDKD
+1516 
-1528 IDPIR
+1528 
-1533 WTSGEEKTVN
+1533 
-1543 LKPGSYTLTE
+1543 
-1553 TEVPDGYVK
+1553 
-1562 AAPIS
+1562 
-1567 FTVDISGNVKVGKEK
+1567 
-1582 VDQITMVDNYTVHDI
+1582 
-1597 QISKQDIL
+1597 
-1605 GNELGGATLEITGK
+1605 
-1619 ADGSTDGIDPIQW
+1619 
-1632 ISGEEKTVSLKPG
+1632 
-1645 SYILTE
+1645 
-1651 KEVPAGYVKA
+1651 
-1661 APISFT
+1661 
-1667 VDAAGNVKVGESEV
+1667 
-1681 DKLTMVDEYDVH
+1681 
-1693 EIEINKTDI
+1693 INKTAVEGEPTAEATVADGDPTTVAFTNTYEQKLGNVEVTKVFSGVKGLPDGFQI
-1702 TGNELEGAEL
+1702 TNDYNEDVFTLENASGEGTAENPYKWTIKNVPDET
-1712 EITGKETGSEEDIEP
+1712 EITFTESGYDVTGYDVTINGQATTDAETGTVK
-1727 ISLISG
+1727 
-1733 ATSQKVSLKPGSYTL
+1733 ATIAENETAIAKFTNEYTP
-1748 TETNAPKGY
+1748 TK
-1757 DIADPINFTVD
+1757 
-1768 KDGNVKVGEDE
+1768 
-1779 VEKIIMVDE
+1779 
-1788 LTERDIEIS
+1788 RDIEIS
-1797 KVDLTTNT
+1797 KVDLTDNK

-1828 WTSGDDGKNENGTVK
+1828 WTSGDDGKNEDGTVK
-1843 THTVKLTAGIYT
+1843 THTVKLTAGTYT

-1865 KIAES
+1865 KIAAS
-1870 IKFTIDKEGKVTSDT
+1870 IKFMIDKEGKVTSDT

-2166 ATSTKAVKTGD
+2166 ATTTKAVKTGD

>member
-89 TEAPQATEAPAQET
+89 TEAPQATEAPAQKT

-274 VAANVVTEGFS
+274 VAANITTEGFS

-353 LKYTLPDA
+353 LEYTLPDA

-376 IDGHTVTGNKA
+376 IDGHTVTGNTA
-387 HLSED
+387 RLSED
-392 GRTLIVTLNNNDPNL
+392 GRTLIVKLNNNDPNL

-413 HFWIKIGAKFDANK
+413 HFWIEIGAKFDANK
-427 NGKEIKFGASTNK
+427 NGQEIKFGASTNK
-440 TLHIDNSSSV
+440 TLHIDNNSSV
-450 SVNKTHSDYDSNKN
+450 SINKTHSDYDSSKN

-507 LSQDVTPSEN
+507 LSQDVTPSGN

-556 KNTASVTVDGKKK
+556 KNTASVIVDGEKK
-569 EEKTDIY
+569 EEKTDTY

-611 NESKRASMSGKNITD
+611 NESQRASMSGKNITD

-641 GITIKVSTGEVRN
+641 GITIQVSTGEVRT
-654 IPWSG
+654 IPWSN

-726 EGNKGAAIAKKG
+726 EGNKGAAIAKQG
-738 KLNSDRTKIS
+738 KLSADHKKIT
-748 WTITVTVPANGIP
+748 WTITVTVPVNGIP
-761 GATIVDSLPC
+761 NATLVDSLPC
-771 SDPYLDVYD
+771 SDPYLDAYD

-798 LSQDRK
+798 LSQDGK
-804 TITVEFSYRDT
+804 TITIAFSYRDT

-830 RLEITYSTDVDPEWA
+830 TLEITYSTNVDSEWA

-899 DFTLTFKGDVKDG
+899 DFTLTFKGDVTDG
-912 DVITDTFPTEYFK
+912 DEVTDTFPTEYFK

-1268 NEYYSGDTIYVANE
+1268 NEYYSGDTIYVANT
-1282 EKNEGHLVITKTIT
+1282 EKPASGSVQVTKAFSGLEKLPEGFQIK
-1296 GNRVTDEVKASLSF
+1296 NSF
-1310 NVKNNATNNKETYTL
+1310 NDTVFTVGNK
-1325 NDFTQDA
+1325 
-1332 NGVWTKELDKVAGGY
+1332 
-1347 TVTETASDVN
+1347 
-1357 GVKLSSVSYTIDDRT
+1357 T
-1372 SESGS
+1372 SG
-1377 EANVTVNKNQTTT
+1377 
-1390 VAFTNVY
+1390 
-1397 SREIQIS
+1397 
-1404 KQDILGNELAGATLE
+1404 
-1419 ITGKADGSTDGIDPI
+1419 TGKANDPYTWVIEDVPVGTEVTFTESGYEVSGYEVTINQKATTDAEAGIVKATVVDKETVGAEFTNEYRQKLGNVQVTKAFSGLEKLPEGFQITNNYNKDVFTVKNAEGKGTAEDPYKWTI
-1434 QWISGEEKTVSLKP
+1434 KNVPEKTEITFTESGYEVS
-1448 GSYILTEK
+1448 GY
-1456 EVPAGYV
+1456 EVTINQKATTDAEAGIV
-1463 KAAPISFTVDAAGN
+1463 KATVVDKETVGAEFTNEYRRKLGN
-1477 VKVGETKVD
+1477 VRVTKVFSGIGELPESFQITNNINNTVFNVENASGKGTAEEPYTWTLENVPD
-1486 KLTMV
+1486 KTEVIFTERGYDVSGYEVTINQKATTDAEAGIVKATVV
-1491 DKYKENGVQIS
+1491 DKE
-1502 KTDVLGNELGGATL
+1502 
-1516 EITGKENGSDKD
+1516 
-1528 IDPIR
+1528 
-1533 WTSGEEKTVN
+1533 TV
-1543 LKPGSYTLTE
+1543 
-1553 TEVPDGYVK
+1553 
-1562 AAPIS
+1562 
-1567 FTVDISGNVKVGKEK
+1567 
-1582 VDQITMVDNYTVHDI
+1582 
-1597 QISKQDIL
+1597 
-1605 GNELGGATLEITGK
+1605 
-1619 ADGSTDGIDPIQW
+1619 
-1632 ISGEEKTVSLKPG
+1632 
-1645 SYILTE
+1645 
-1651 KEVPAGYVKA
+1651 
-1661 APISFT
+1661 
-1667 VDAAGNVKVGESEV
+1667 
-1681 DKLTMVDEYDVH
+1681 
-1693 EIEINKTDI
+1693 
-1702 TGNELEGAEL
+1702 GAEFTN
-1712 EITGKETGSEEDIEP
+1712 E
-1727 ISLISG
+1727 
-1733 ATSQKVSLKPGSYTL
+1733 YT
-1748 TETNAPKGY
+1748 PK
-1757 DIADPINFTVD
+1757 
-1768 KDGNVKVGEDE
+1768 
-1779 VEKIIMVDE
+1779 
-1788 LTERDIEIS
+1788 ERDIEIS
-1797 KVDLTTNT
+1797 KVDLTNNT
-1805 ELEGASLQITGTDI
+1805 ELKGASLQITKDNDETF
-1819 DGKEITPIK
+1819 EPIK
-1828 WTSGDDGKNENGTVK
+1828 WISGETKEDQNEDGSAKPHK
-1843 THTVKLTAGIYT
+1843 VKLTAGTYT

-1870 IKFTIDKEGKVTSDT
+1870 IKFTIDKEGSVTSET

-2033 TKLFKDKTGKAKN
+2033 TKLFKDKIGKAKN

>member
-89 TEAPQATEAPAQET
+89 TEAPQATEAPAQEA

-133 APVVTEAPAETAT
+133 APAVTEAPAETAT

-174 AKQYSVDSDYFAN
+174 AKQYSVDSDYFVN
-187 NAEAAVSQWVAN
+187 NAEAAVSQWVIN

-206 ATAYDMHFEEN
+206 ATAYDMHFEED

-353 LKYTLPDA
+353 LEYTLPDA

-387 HLSED
+387 RLSKD
-392 GRTLIVTLNNNDPNL
+392 GRTLIVKLNNNDPNL

-427 NGKEIKFGASTNK
+427 NGQEIKFGASTNK

-450 SVNKTHSDYDSNKN
+450 SINKTHSDYDSNKN

-507 LSQDVTPSEN
+507 LSQDVTPSGN

-556 KNTASVTVDGKKK
+556 KNTASVIVDGEKK
-569 EEKTDIY
+569 EEKTDTY

-641 GITIKVSTGEVRN
+641 GITIQVSTGEVRT
-654 IPWSG
+654 IPWSN

-726 EGNKGAAIAKKG
+726 EGNKGAAIAKQG
-738 KLNSDRTKIS
+738 KLSADHKIIT
-748 WTITVTVPANGIP
+748 WTITVTVPVNGIP
-761 GATIVDSLPC
+761 NATLVDSLPC
-771 SDPYLDVYD
+771 SDPYLDAYD

-798 LSQDRK
+798 LSQDGK
-804 TITVEFSYRDT
+804 TITIAFSYRDT

-830 RLEITYSTDVDPEWA
+830 TLEITYSTNVDSEWA

-890 IGNVDYPKF
+890 IGNIDYPKF

-925 VYEEPRWDGSTP
+925 VYENPQ
-937 YRIAGGHQ
+937 IAGSNNQ
-945 YHQGNE
+945 WYQGE
-951 TGGVVSVKGTETGA
+951 TKGGNVSAISTG
-965 QFTVSSY
+965 FKIDSY
-972 PRNENGEYY
+972 PKDADNEYY
-981 AYYKLTYTLIPKD
+981 KYYQLKYTLIPKD

-1023 AANQVDVDYTCK
+1023 ADSQVDVDYTCK

-1085 LVVKADG
+1085 LVVKAGG
-1092 EDITQKVVPNENNGT
+1092 EDITQKVIPNENNGT

-1310 NVKNNATNNKETYTL
+1310 TVKNNATNNKETYTL

-1332 NGVWTKELDKVAGGY
+1332 NGVWKLELDKTAGGY

-1404 KQDILGNELAGATLE
+1404 KQDILGNELAGA
-1419 ITGKADGSTDGIDPI
+1419 K
-1434 QWISGEEKTVSLKP
+1434 
-1448 GSYILTEK
+1448 
-1456 EVPAGYV
+1456 
-1463 KAAPISFTVDAAGN
+1463 
-1477 VKVGETKVD
+1477 
-1486 KLTMV
+1486 
-1491 DKYKENGVQIS
+1491 
-1502 KTDVLGNELGGATL
+1502 L

-1528 IDPIR
+1528 
-1533 WTSGEEKTVN
+1533 
-1543 LKPGSYTLTE
+1543 
-1553 TEVPDGYVK
+1553 
-1562 AAPIS
+1562 
-1567 FTVDISGNVKVGKEK
+1567 
-1582 VDQITMVDNYTVHDI
+1582 
-1597 QISKQDIL
+1597 
-1605 GNELGGATLEITGK
+1605 
-1619 ADGSTDGIDPIQW
+1619 IDPIQW

-1797 KVDLTTNT
+1797 KVDLTNNT

-1819 DGKEITPIK
+1819 DGKEIIPIK

-1843 THTVKLTAGIYT
+1843 THTVKLTAGTYT

-2033 TKLFKDKTGKAKN
+2033 TKLFKDKAGKAKN

>member
-74 AEEPAAPAEQETAEV
+74 AEEPAAPAEQETPQA
-89 TEAPQATEAPAQET
+89 TEAPQVTEAPAQET

-126 ETPQATE
+126 EAPQATE
-133 APVVTEAPAETAT
+133 TPAVTEAPAETAT

-163 SQPISDKAVFV
+163 AQPISDKAVFV
-174 AKQYSVDSDYFAN
+174 ARQYSVDSDYFVN

-217 GQEIAVNQ
+217 GQEISVCQ
-225 SANVS
+225 PANVS
-230 LSFNSPI
+230 LAFNSPI

-285 PFVFVKA
+285 PFVFVRA
-292 VSGDAVEPA
+292 VSGDAVELT
-301 ESSAD
+301 ESSSD
-306 LSNFVTSVTLNGA
+306 LSNFVTSAILNGA

-332 YEIELTFKENPEGMQ
+332 YRIKLTFEENPEGMQ

-370 QEFDLN
+370 KEFDLN
-376 IDGHTVTGNKA
+376 IDGHTVTGNTA
-387 HLSED
+387 RLSED
-392 GRTLIVTLNNNDPNL
+392 GRTLIVKLNNNDPNL

-413 HFWIKIGAKFDANK
+413 HFWIEIGAKFDANK
-427 NGKEIKFGASTNK
+427 NGQEIKFGASTNK
-440 TLHIDNSSSV
+440 TLHIDNNSSV

-479 KVQVTDALSGE
+479 NVQVTDALSGE

-507 LSQDVTPSEN
+507 LSQDVTPSKN
-517 GFQYAVGDMVHD
+517 GFQYAIGDMVHD

-556 KNTASVTVDGKKK
+556 KNTASVIVDGEKK
-569 EEKTDIY
+569 EEKTDTY

-611 NESKRASMSGKNITD
+611 NESKRASMSGKTITD
-626 TIDSNSQAY
+626 TIDPNSQAY

-641 GITIKVSTGEVRN
+641 GITIKVSTGEVRS
-654 IPWSG
+654 IPWSK
-659 LNLAKDS
+659 LNLATDS

-692 AADNSSFYD
+692 AADNASFYD

-761 GATIVDSLPC
+761 NATLVDSLPW
-771 SDPYLDVYD
+771 SDPYLDAYD
-780 GEGITVKYLDAD
+780 GEDITVKYLDAD

-804 TITVEFSYRDT
+804 TITIEFSYRDT

-830 RLEITYSTDVDPEWA
+830 TLEISYSTNVNQDWVDAAEGPNGS
-845 QTDEAWRYGHTNTA
+845 WRYGHTNTA

-876 TSLSKSGQCNGTVK
+876 TSLSKSGQCNGTVN
-890 IGNVDYPKF
+890 IGGVDYPKF

-912 DVITDTFPTEYFK
+912 DEVTDTFPTEYFK
-925 VYEEPRWDGSTP
+925 VYEERRWDGSTP

-945 YHQGNE
+945 YHQGDE

-972 PRNENGEYY
+972 PKNENGEYY
-981 AYYKLTYTLIPKD
+981 TYYKLTYTLIPKD

-1268 NEYYSGDTIYVANE
+1268 NEYYSGDTIYVANT
-1282 EKNEGHLVITKTIT
+1282 EKPASGSVQVTKAFSGLEKLPEGFQIK
-1296 GNRVTDEVKASLSF
+1296 NSF
-1310 NVKNNATNNKETYTL
+1310 NDTVFTVGNK
-1325 NDFTQDA
+1325 
-1332 NGVWTKELDKVAGGY
+1332 
-1347 TVTETASDVN
+1347 
-1357 GVKLSSVSYTIDDRT
+1357 T
-1372 SESGS
+1372 SG
-1377 EANVTVNKNQTTT
+1377 
-1390 VAFTNVY
+1390 
-1397 SREIQIS
+1397 
-1404 KQDILGNELAGATLE
+1404 
-1419 ITGKADGSTDGIDPI
+1419 TGKANDPYTWVIENVPVGTEVTFTESGYDAEGYNLTINGKATSEENATKAVAKVTEEGKTAAAAFVNAYSQKLGSVQVTKVFSGLENLPEGFQITNNYNKDVFTVKNAEGKGTAEDPYKWTI
-1434 QWISGEEKTVSLKP
+1434 KNVPEKTEITFTESGYEVS
-1448 GSYILTEK
+1448 GY
-1456 EVPAGYV
+1456 EVTINQKATTDAEAGIV
-1463 KAAPISFTVDAAGN
+1463 KATV
-1477 VKVGETKVD
+1477 VD
-1486 KLTMV
+1486 K
-1491 DKYKENGVQIS
+1491 E
-1502 KTDVLGNELGGATL
+1502 
-1516 EITGKENGSDKD
+1516 
-1528 IDPIR
+1528 
-1533 WTSGEEKTVN
+1533 TV
-1543 LKPGSYTLTE
+1543 
-1553 TEVPDGYVK
+1553 
-1562 AAPIS
+1562 
-1567 FTVDISGNVKVGKEK
+1567 
-1582 VDQITMVDNYTVHDI
+1582 
-1597 QISKQDIL
+1597 
-1605 GNELGGATLEITGK
+1605 
-1619 ADGSTDGIDPIQW
+1619 
-1632 ISGEEKTVSLKPG
+1632 
-1645 SYILTE
+1645 
-1651 KEVPAGYVKA
+1651 
-1661 APISFT
+1661 
-1667 VDAAGNVKVGESEV
+1667 
-1681 DKLTMVDEYDVH
+1681 
-1693 EIEINKTDI
+1693 
-1702 TGNELEGAEL
+1702 GAEFTN
-1712 EITGKETGSEEDIEP
+1712 E
-1727 ISLISG
+1727 
-1733 ATSQKVSLKPGSYTL
+1733 YT
-1748 TETNAPKGY
+1748 PK
-1757 DIADPINFTVD
+1757 
-1768 KDGNVKVGEDE
+1768 
-1779 VEKIIMVDE
+1779 
-1788 LTERDIEIS
+1788 ERDIEIS
-1797 KVDLTTNT
+1797 KVDLTNNT
-1805 ELEGASLQITGTDI
+1805 ELKGASLQITKDNDETF
-1819 DGKEITPIK
+1819 EPIK
-1828 WTSGDDGKNENGTVK
+1828 WISGETKEDQNEDGSAKPHK
-1843 THTVKLTAGIYT
+1843 VKLTAGTYT

-1870 IKFTIDKEGKVTSDT
+1870 IKFTIDKEGSVTSET

-2033 TKLFKDKTGKAKN
+2033 TKLFKDKIGKAKN

>member
-20 VVQQSSVTTL
+20 VIQQSSVTTL

-39 EAQNQDTEAVAEVSE
+39 EAQNQDAEAVAEVSE

-74 AEEPAAPAEQETAEV
+74 AEEPAAPAEQENAEV
-89 TEAPQATEAPAQET
+89 TEAPQTTEAPAQET

-133 APVVTEAPAETAT
+133 APAVTEAPAETAT

-206 ATAYDMHFEEN
+206 ATAYDMHFEEG

-285 PFVFVKA
+285 PFVFVRA
-292 VSGDAVEPA
+292 VSGDAVELT
-301 ESSAD
+301 ESSSD
-306 LSNFVTSVTLNGA
+306 LSNFVTSAILNGA

-332 YEIELTFKENPEGMQ
+332 YRIKLTFEENPEGMQ

-370 QEFDLN
+370 KEFDLN
-376 IDGHTVTGNKA
+376 IDGHTVTGNTA
-387 HLSED
+387 RLSED
-392 GRTLIVTLNNNDPNL
+392 GRTLIVKLNNNDPNL

-413 HFWIKIGAKFDANK
+413 HFWIEIGAKFDANK
-427 NGKEIKFGASTNK
+427 NGQEIKFGASTNK
-440 TLHIDNSSSV
+440 TLHIDNNSSV

-479 KVQVTDALSGE
+479 NVQVTDALSGE

-507 LSQDVTPSEN
+507 LSQDVTPSKN
-517 GFQYAVGDMVHD
+517 GFQYAIGDMVHD

-556 KNTASVTVDGKKK
+556 KNTASVIVDGEKK
-569 EEKTDIY
+569 EEKTDTY

-611 NESKRASMSGKNITD
+611 NESKRASMSGKTITD
-626 TIDSNSQAY
+626 TIDPNSQAY

-641 GITIKVSTGEVRN
+641 GITIKVSTGEVRS
-654 IPWSG
+654 IPWSK
-659 LNLAKDS
+659 LNLATDS

-692 AADNSSFYD
+692 AADNASFYD

-761 GATIVDSLPC
+761 NATLVDSLPW
-771 SDPYLDVYD
+771 SDPYLDAYD
-780 GEGITVKYLDAD
+780 GEDITVKYLDAD

-804 TITVEFSYRDT
+804 TITIEFSYRDT

-830 RLEITYSTDVDPEWA
+830 TLEISYSTNVNQDWVDAAEGPNGS
-845 QTDEAWRYGHTNTA
+845 WRYGHTNTA

-876 TSLSKSGQCNGTVK
+876 TSLSKSGQCNGTVN
-890 IGNVDYPKF
+890 IGGVDYPKF

-912 DVITDTFPTEYFK
+912 DEVTDTFPTEYFK
-925 VYEEPRWDGSTP
+925 VYEERRWDGSTP

-945 YHQGNE
+945 YHQGDE

-972 PRNENGEYY
+972 PKNENGEYY
-981 AYYKLTYTLIPKD
+981 TYYKLTYTLIPKD

-1042 FEYSTNKVHFTIKAN
+1042 FDYSTNKVHFTIKAN

-1063 NGGESLTLTDT
+1063 NGGKTLTLTDT
-1074 MSTTLRYDASS
+1074 MSSTLRYDASS
-1085 LVVKADG
+1085 LVVRADG

-1188 QLYKRDDNGNGVPV
+1188 QLYKLDDNGHRVPV

-1235 DRTYYLV
+1235 NRTYYLV

-1296 GNRVTDEVKASLSF
+1296 GNGVTDEVKASLSF
-1310 NVKNNATNNKETYTL
+1310 KVRNNATKKENIYTL
-1325 NDFTQDA
+1325 NNFTED
-1332 NGVWTKELDKVAGGY
+1332 NGVWKLELDKTAGGY

-1372 SESGS
+1372 AESGS

-1404 KQDILGNELAGATLE
+1404 KQDILGNELAGAKLE
-1419 ITGKADGSTDGIDPI
+1419 ITGKENGSDKDIDPI
-1434 QWISGEEKTVSLKP
+1434 QWISGEEKTVNLKP

-1463 KAAPISFTVDAAGN
+1463 KAAPISFTVDADGN

-1605 GNELGGATLEITGK
+1605 GNELEGAKLEITGK

-1797 KVDLTTNT
+1797 KVDLTNNI
-1805 ELEGASLQITGTDI
+1805 ELEGAFLQITKDNDDTF
-1819 DGKEITPIK
+1819 EAIK
-1828 WTSGDDGKNENGTVK
+1828 WKSGDDGKNEDGTVK
-1843 THTVKLTAGIYT
+1843 THTVKLTAGTYI

-1865 KIAES
+1865 NIAAS
-1870 IKFTIDKEGKVTSDT
+1870 IKFTIDNEGKVTSET
-1885 KDAVTGN
+1885 TDAVTGN

-1992 AQFTDGNSVTVETPN
+1992 ALFTDGNKVTVETPN
-2007 GSKAVYFD
+2007 GSKQFT
-2015 NRFMKFP
+2015 
-2022 DGFYKEGVLSI
+2022 L
-2033 TKLFKDKTGKAKN
+2033 T
-2046 SDETFYA
+2046 
-2053 GIFDD
+2053 
-2058 EECTKLSEN
+2058 
-2067 VAQNIIPLNLNGSS
+2067 
-2081 SVTAQIKV
+2081 TA
-2089 SIAQGTSKTFYVT
+2089 
-2102 EVDKDGKP
+2102 
-2110 INEETFKYDVSVEN
+2110 
-2124 GEVTFDENNTS
+2124 
-2135 AEVTI
+2135 
-2140 TNQEQDEDKDKDK
+2140 
-2153 DKDKGKTTTTSSN
+2153 
-2166 ATSTKAVKTGD
+2166 
-2177 NTPIG
+2177 
-2182 IFVILLIAAIVVI
+2182 L
-2195 GGGIYLK
+2195 
-2202 RRKK
+2202 

>member
-89 TEAPQATEAPAQET
+89 TEAPQATEAPAQEA

-133 APVVTEAPAETAT
+133 APAVTEAPAETAT

-174 AKQYSVDSDYFAN
+174 AKQYSVDSDYFVN
-187 NAEAAVSQWVAN
+187 NAEAAVSQWVIN

-206 ATAYDMHFEEN
+206 ATAYDMHFEED

-353 LKYTLPDA
+353 LEYTLPDA

-387 HLSED
+387 RLSKD
-392 GRTLIVTLNNNDPNL
+392 GRTLIVKLNNNDPNL

-427 NGKEIKFGASTNK
+427 NGQEIKFGASTNK

-450 SVNKTHSDYDSNKN
+450 SINKTHSDYDSNKN

-507 LSQDVTPSEN
+507 LSQDVTPSGN

-556 KNTASVTVDGKKK
+556 KNTASVIVDGEKK
-569 EEKTDIY
+569 EEKTDTY

-641 GITIKVSTGEVRN
+641 GITIQVSTGEVRT
-654 IPWSG
+654 IPWSN

-726 EGNKGAAIAKKG
+726 EGNKGAAIAKQG
-738 KLNSDRTKIS
+738 KLSADHKKIT
-748 WTITVTVPANGIP
+748 WTITVTVPVNGIP
-761 GATIVDSLPC
+761 NATLVDSLPC
-771 SDPYLDVYD
+771 SDPYLDAYD

-798 LSQDRK
+798 LSQDGK
-804 TITVEFSYRDT
+804 TITIAFSYRDT

-830 RLEITYSTDVDPEWA
+830 TLEITYSTNVDSEWA

-890 IGNVDYPKF
+890 IGNIDYPKF

-1282 EKNEGHLVITKTIT
+1282 EKNEGHLVITKTINAN
-1296 GNRVTDEVKASLSF
+1296 GVAADKVKDIKNRLRFT
-1310 NVKNNATNNKETYTL
+1310 VKNNTTNEENPYTL
-1325 NDFTQDA
+1325 NDFAED
-1332 NGVWTKELDKVAGGY
+1332 NGVWKLELDTVAGGY
-1347 TVTETASDVN
+1347 TVTETVTDVT
-1357 GVKLSSVSYTIDDRT
+1357 GVVLRSVSYTID
-1372 SESGS
+1372 GG
-1377 EANVTVNKNQTTT
+1377 AAVAGKVATVDVKKNQTTT
-1390 VAFTNVY
+1390 VAFTNTYEQKLGSVKVTKVFSGLGDVKKTLKDFKITNTY
-1397 SREIQIS
+1397 DTS
-1404 KQDILGNELAGATLE
+1404 KEFTLDNAAGDGTEESPYTWTLE
-1419 ITGKADGSTDGIDPI
+1419 GVPVGT
-1434 QWISGEEKTVSLKP
+1434 TVEF
-1448 GSYILTEK
+1448 TEIGYTAK
-1456 EVPAGYV
+1456 GYNVEV
-1463 KAAPISFTVDAAGN
+1463 K
-1477 VKVGETKVD
+1477 
-1486 KLTMV
+1486 
-1491 DKYKENGVQIS
+1491 
-1502 KTDVLGNELGGATL
+1502 
-1516 EITGKENGSDKD
+1516 
-1528 IDPIR
+1528 
-1533 WTSGEEKTVN
+1533 
-1543 LKPGSYTLTE
+1543 
-1553 TEVPDGYVK
+1553 
-1562 AAPIS
+1562 
-1567 FTVDISGNVKVGKEK
+1567 
-1582 VDQITMVDNYTVHDI
+1582 
-1597 QISKQDIL
+1597 
-1605 GNELGGATLEITGK
+1605 
-1619 ADGSTDGIDPIQW
+1619 
-1632 ISGEEKTVSLKPG
+1632 
-1645 SYILTE
+1645 
-1651 KEVPAGYVKA
+1651 
-1661 APISFT
+1661 
-1667 VDAAGNVKVGESEV
+1667 
-1681 DKLTMVDEYDVH
+1681 
-1693 EIEINKTDI
+1693 INKTAVEGEPTAEATVADGDPTTVAFTNTYEQKLGNVEVTKVFSGVKGLPDGFQI
-1702 TGNELEGAEL
+1702 TNDYNEDVFTLENASGEGTAENPYKWTIKNVPDET
-1712 EITGKETGSEEDIEP
+1712 EITFTESGYDVTGYDVTINGQATTDAETGTVK
-1727 ISLISG
+1727 
-1733 ATSQKVSLKPGSYTL
+1733 ATIAENETAIAKFTNEYTP
-1748 TETNAPKGY
+1748 TK
-1757 DIADPINFTVD
+1757 
-1768 KDGNVKVGEDE
+1768 
-1779 VEKIIMVDE
+1779 
-1788 LTERDIEIS
+1788 RDIEIS
-1797 KVDLTTNT
+1797 KVDLTDNK

-1828 WTSGDDGKNENGTVK
+1828 WTSGDDGKNEDGTVK
-1843 THTVKLTAGIYT
+1843 THTVKLTAGTYT

-1865 KIAES
+1865 KIAAS
-1870 IKFTIDKEGKVTSDT
+1870 IKFMIDKEGKVTSDT

-2166 ATSTKAVKTGD
+2166 ATTTKAVKTGD

>member
-174 AKQYSVDSDYFAN
+174 AKQYSVDSDYFVN
-187 NAEAAVSQWVAN
+187 NAEAAVSQWVIN

-206 ATAYDMHFEEN
+206 ATAYDMHFEED

-274 VAANVVTEGFS
+274 VAANITTEGFS

-292 VSGDAVEPA
+292 VSGDAVELT
-301 ESSAD
+301 ESSSD
-306 LSNFVTSVTLNGA
+306 LSNFVTSAILNGA

-332 YEIELTFKENPEGMQ
+332 YRIKLTFEENPEGMQ

-370 QEFDLN
+370 KEFDLN
-376 IDGHTVTGNKA
+376 IDGHTVTGNTA
-387 HLSED
+387 RLSED
-392 GRTLIVTLNNNDPNL
+392 GRTLIVKLNNNDPNL

-413 HFWIKIGAKFDANK
+413 HFWIEIGAKFDANK
-427 NGKEIKFGASTNK
+427 NGQEIKFGASTNK
-440 TLHIDNSSSV
+440 TLHIDNNSSV

-479 KVQVTDALSGE
+479 NVQVTDALSGE

-507 LSQDVTPSEN
+507 LSQDVTPSKN
-517 GFQYAVGDMVHD
+517 GFQYAIGDMVHD

-556 KNTASVTVDGKKK
+556 KNTASVIVDGEKK
-569 EEKTDIY
+569 EEKTDTY

-641 GITIKVSTGEVRN
+641 GITIQVSTGEVRT
-654 IPWSG
+654 IPWSN

-726 EGNKGAAIAKKG
+726 EGNKGAAIAKQG
-738 KLNSDRTKIS
+738 KLSADHKKIT
-748 WTITVTVPANGIP
+748 WTITVTVPVNGIP
-761 GATIVDSLPC
+761 NATLVDSLPC

-804 TITVEFSYRDT
+804 TITIAFSYRDT

-830 RLEITYSTDVDPEWA
+830 TLEITYSTNVDSEWA

-899 DFTLTFKGDVKDG
+899 DFTLTFKGDVTDG
-912 DVITDTFPTEYFK
+912 DEVTDTFPTEYFK
-925 VYEEPRWDGSTP
+925 VYENPQ
-937 YRIAGGHQ
+937 IAGSNNQ
-945 YHQGNE
+945 WYQGE
-951 TGGVVSVKGTETGA
+951 TKGGNVSATSTG
-965 QFTVSSY
+965 FKIDSY
-972 PRNENGEYY
+972 PKDADNEYY
-981 AYYKLTYTLIPKD
+981 KYYQLRYTLIPKD

-1002 KLALAD
+1002 KLALVA

-1023 AANQVDVDYTCK
+1023 ADSQVDVDYTCK

-1188 QLYKRDDNGNGVPV
+1188 QLYKLNDQGKKEPV
-1202 TDKNDNIVTCT
+1202 KDKNDNIVTCT

-1282 EKNEGHLVITKTIT
+1282 EKNEGHLVITKTINAN
-1296 GNRVTDEVKASLSF
+1296 GVAADKVKDIKNRLRFT
-1310 NVKNNATNNKETYTL
+1310 VKNNTTNEENPYTL
-1325 NDFTQDA
+1325 NDFAED
-1332 NGVWTKELDKVAGGY
+1332 NGVWKLKLDTVAGGY
-1347 TVTETASDVN
+1347 TVTETVTDVT
-1357 GVKLSSVSYTIDDRT
+1357 GVVLRSVSYTID
-1372 SESGS
+1372 GG
-1377 EANVTVNKNQTTT
+1377 AAVAGKVATVDVKKNQTTT
-1390 VAFTNVY
+1390 VAFTNTYEQKLGSVKVTKVFSGLGDVKKTLKDFRITNTY
-1397 SREIQIS
+1397 DTS
-1404 KQDILGNELAGATLE
+1404 KEFTLDNAAGDGTEESPYTWTLE
-1419 ITGKADGSTDGIDPI
+1419 GVPVGTSV
-1434 QWISGEEKTVSLKP
+1434 EF
-1448 GSYILTEK
+1448 TEIGYTAK
-1456 EVPAGYV
+1456 GYNVEV
-1463 KAAPISFTVDAAGN
+1463 K
-1477 VKVGETKVD
+1477 
-1486 KLTMV
+1486 
-1491 DKYKENGVQIS
+1491 
-1502 KTDVLGNELGGATL
+1502 
-1516 EITGKENGSDKD
+1516 
-1528 IDPIR
+1528 
-1533 WTSGEEKTVN
+1533 
-1543 LKPGSYTLTE
+1543 
-1553 TEVPDGYVK
+1553 
-1562 AAPIS
+1562 
-1567 FTVDISGNVKVGKEK
+1567 
-1582 VDQITMVDNYTVHDI
+1582 
-1597 QISKQDIL
+1597 
-1605 GNELGGATLEITGK
+1605 
-1619 ADGSTDGIDPIQW
+1619 
-1632 ISGEEKTVSLKPG
+1632 
-1645 SYILTE
+1645 
-1651 KEVPAGYVKA
+1651 
-1661 APISFT
+1661 
-1667 VDAAGNVKVGESEV
+1667 
-1681 DKLTMVDEYDVH
+1681 
-1693 EIEINKTDI
+1693 INKTAVEGEPTAEATVADGDPTTVAFTNTYEQKLGNVEVTKVFSGVKGLPDGFQI
-1702 TGNELEGAEL
+1702 TNDYNEDVFTLENASGEGTAENPYKWTIKNVPDET
-1712 EITGKETGSEEDIEP
+1712 EITFTESGYDVTGYDVTINGQATTDAETGTVK
-1727 ISLISG
+1727 
-1733 ATSQKVSLKPGSYTL
+1733 ATIAENETAIAKFTNEYTP
-1748 TETNAPKGY
+1748 TK
-1757 DIADPINFTVD
+1757 
-1768 KDGNVKVGEDE
+1768 
-1779 VEKIIMVDE
+1779 
-1788 LTERDIEIS
+1788 RDIEIS
-1797 KVDLTTNT
+1797 KVDLTDNK

-1828 WTSGDDGKNENGTVK
+1828 WTSGDDGKNEDGTVK
-1843 THTVKLTAGIYT
+1843 THTVKLTAGTYT

-2033 TKLFKDKTGKAKN
+2033 TKLFKDKAGKAKN
-2046 SDETFYA
+2046 SDDTFYA

-2166 ATSTKAVKTGD
+2166 ATTTKAVKTGD

>member
-274 VAANVVTEGFS
+274 VAANITTEGFS

-292 VSGDAVEPA
+292 VSGDAVAPA

-353 LKYTLPDA
+353 LEYTLPDA

-387 HLSED
+387 HLSKD

-413 HFWIKIGAKFDANK
+413 HFWIEIGAKFDANK
-427 NGKEIKFGASTNK
+427 NGQEIKFGASTNK
-440 TLHIDNSSSV
+440 TLHIDNNSSV

-479 KVQVTDALSGE
+479 NVQVTDALSGE

-507 LSQDVTPSEN
+507 LSQDVTPSKN
-517 GFQYAVGDMVHD
+517 GFQYAIGDMVHD

-556 KNTASVTVDGKKK
+556 KNTASVIVDGEKK
-569 EEKTDIY
+569 EEKTDTY

-611 NESKRASMSGKNITD
+611 NESKRASMSGKTITD
-626 TIDSNSQAY
+626 TIDPNSQAY

-641 GITIKVSTGEVRN
+641 GITIKVSTGEVRS
-654 IPWSG
+654 IPWSK
-659 LNLAKDS
+659 LNLATDS

-692 AADNSSFYD
+692 AADNASFYD

-761 GATIVDSLPC
+761 NATLVDSLPW
-771 SDPYLDVYD
+771 SDPYLDAYD
-780 GEGITVKYLDAD
+780 GKGITVKYLDAD

-798 LSQDRK
+798 PSQDKK
-804 TITVEFSYRDT
+804 TITIEFSYRDT

-830 RLEITYSTDVDPEWA
+830 TLEISYSTDVDPEWA

-876 TSLSKSGQCNGTVK
+876 TSLSKEGQCNGTVNV
-890 IGNVDYPKF
+890 GGVDYPKF

-937 YRIAGGHQ
+937 YRIAGGDQ
-945 YHQGNE
+945 YHQGDE
-951 TGGVVSVKGTETGA
+951 TGGVVSVKGTGTGA

-972 PRNENGEYY
+972 PKNENDEYY
-981 AYYKLTYTLIPKD
+981 TYYKLTYTLIPRD
-994 ENALKELQ
+994 ENKLKELQ
-1002 KLALAD
+1002 KLALTD

-1035 PLTKSDA
+1035 PLTKLDA
-1042 FEYSTNKVHFTIKAN
+1042 FDYSTNKVHFTIKAN

-1063 NGGESLTLTDT
+1063 NGGKTLTLTDT
-1074 MSTTLRYDASS
+1074 MSSTLRYDASS
-1085 LVVKADG
+1085 LVVRADG

-1112 IPDEKVIEIT
+1112 IPDGKAIEIT

-1141 TGCGDGIN
+1141 TGCGDGVN
-1149 ISKTVTLNGSAGG
+1149 ISNTKTLNGSAGG

-1188 QLYKRDDNGNGVPV
+1188 QLYKLNDQGKKEPV
-1202 TDKNDNIVTCT
+1202 KDKNDNIVTCT

-1282 EKNEGHLVITKTIT
+1282 EKNEGHLVITKTINAN
-1296 GNRVTDEVKASLSF
+1296 GVAADKVKDIKNRLRFT
-1310 NVKNNATNNKETYTL
+1310 VKNNTTNEENPYTL
-1325 NDFTQDA
+1325 NDFAED
-1332 NGVWTKELDKVAGGY
+1332 NGVWKLELDTVAGGY
-1347 TVTETASDVN
+1347 TVTETVTDVT
-1357 GVKLSSVSYTIDDRT
+1357 GVVLRSVSYTID
-1372 SESGS
+1372 GG
-1377 EANVTVNKNQTTT
+1377 AAVAGKVATVDVKKNQTTT
-1390 VAFTNVY
+1390 VAFTNTYEQKLGSVKVTKVFSGLGDVKKTLKDFKITNTY
-1397 SREIQIS
+1397 DTS
-1404 KQDILGNELAGATLE
+1404 KEFTLDNAAGDGTEESPYTWTLE
-1419 ITGKADGSTDGIDPI
+1419 GVPVGTSV
-1434 QWISGEEKTVSLKP
+1434 EF
-1448 GSYILTEK
+1448 TEIGYTAK
-1456 EVPAGYV
+1456 GYNVEV
-1463 KAAPISFTVDAAGN
+1463 K
-1477 VKVGETKVD
+1477 
-1486 KLTMV
+1486 
-1491 DKYKENGVQIS
+1491 
-1502 KTDVLGNELGGATL
+1502 
-1516 EITGKENGSDKD
+1516 
-1528 IDPIR
+1528 
-1533 WTSGEEKTVN
+1533 
-1543 LKPGSYTLTE
+1543 
-1553 TEVPDGYVK
+1553 
-1562 AAPIS
+1562 
-1567 FTVDISGNVKVGKEK
+1567 
-1582 VDQITMVDNYTVHDI
+1582 
-1597 QISKQDIL
+1597 
-1605 GNELGGATLEITGK
+1605 
-1619 ADGSTDGIDPIQW
+1619 
-1632 ISGEEKTVSLKPG
+1632 
-1645 SYILTE
+1645 
-1651 KEVPAGYVKA
+1651 
-1661 APISFT
+1661 
-1667 VDAAGNVKVGESEV
+1667 
-1681 DKLTMVDEYDVH
+1681 
-1693 EIEINKTDI
+1693 INKTAVEGEPTAEATVADGDPTTVAFTNTYEQKLGNVEVTKVFSGVKGLPDGFQI
-1702 TGNELEGAEL
+1702 TNDYNEDVFTLENASGEGTAENPYKWTIKNVPDET
-1712 EITGKETGSEEDIEP
+1712 EITFTESGYDVTGYDVTINGQATTDAETGTVK
-1727 ISLISG
+1727 
-1733 ATSQKVSLKPGSYTL
+1733 ATIAENETAIAKFTNEYTP
-1748 TETNAPKGY
+1748 TK
-1757 DIADPINFTVD
+1757 
-1768 KDGNVKVGEDE
+1768 
-1779 VEKIIMVDE
+1779 
-1788 LTERDIEIS
+1788 RDIEIS
-1797 KVDLTTNT
+1797 KVDLTDNK

-1828 WTSGDDGKNENGTVK
+1828 WTSGDDGKNEDGTVK
-1843 THTVKLTAGIYT
+1843 THTVKLTAGTYT

-1940 LASEIKALTFKNST
+1940 LASEIKALTFKNFT

-2033 TKLFKDKTGKAKN
+2033 TKLFKDKAGKAKN
-2046 SDETFYA
+2046 SDDTFYA

-2166 ATSTKAVKTGD
+2166 ATTTKAVKTGD

>member
-39 EAQNQDTEAVAEVSE
+39 EAQNQDAEAVAETSE
-54 ASEPEASVPDS
+54 ASEAEVSVPDS

-74 AEEPAAPAEQETAEV
+74 AEEPAAPAEQETPQA
-89 TEAPQATEAPAQET
+89 TEAPQVTEAPAQET

-126 ETPQATE
+126 EAPQATE
-133 APVVTEAPAETAT
+133 TPAVTEAPAETAT

-163 SQPISDKAVFV
+163 AQPISDKAVFV
-174 AKQYSVDSDYFAN
+174 ARQYSVDSDYFVN

-217 GQEIAVNQ
+217 GQEISVCQ
-225 SANVS
+225 PANVS
-230 LSFNSPI
+230 LAFNSPI

-274 VAANVVTEGFS
+274 VAANISTEGFS

-292 VSGDAVEPA
+292 VSGDAVAPA

-353 LKYTLPDA
+353 LEYTLPDA

-387 HLSED
+387 RLSKD
-392 GRTLIVTLNNNDPNL
+392 GRTLIVKLNNNDPNL

-450 SVNKTHSDYDSNKN
+450 SVNKTHSDYDSSKN

-556 KNTASVTVDGKKK
+556 KNTASVIVDGEKK
-569 EEKTDIY
+569 EEKTDTY

-611 NESKRASMSGKNITD
+611 NESKRASMSGKTITD
-626 TIDSNSQAY
+626 TIDPNSQAY

-641 GITIKVSTGEVRN
+641 GITIKVSTGEVRS
-654 IPWSG
+654 IPWSK
-659 LNLAKDS
+659 LNLATDS

-692 AADNSSFYD
+692 AADNASFYD

-761 GATIVDSLPC
+761 NATLVDSLPW
-771 SDPYLDVYD
+771 SDPYLDAYD
-780 GEGITVKYLDAD
+780 GKGITVKYLDAD

-798 LSQDRK
+798 PSQDKK
-804 TITVEFSYRDT
+804 TITIEFSYRDT

-830 RLEITYSTDVDPEWA
+830 TLEISYSTDVDPEWA

-876 TSLSKSGQCNGTVK
+876 TSLSKEGQCNGTVNVD
-890 IGNVDYPKF
+890 GVDYPKF

-912 DVITDTFPTEYFK
+912 DVITDTFPTKYFK

-937 YRIAGGHQ
+937 YRIAGGAQ
-945 YHQGNE
+945 YHQGDE
-951 TGGVVSVKGTETGA
+951 TGGVVSVKGTGTGA

-972 PRNENGEYY
+972 PKNENDEYY
-981 AYYKLTYTLIPKD
+981 TYYKLTYTLIPRD
-994 ENALKELQ
+994 ENKLKELQ
-1002 KLALAD
+1002 KLALTD

-1042 FEYSTNKVHFTIKAN
+1042 FDYSTNKVHFTIKAN

-1063 NGGESLTLTDT
+1063 NGGKTLTLTDT
-1074 MSTTLRYDASS
+1074 MSSTLRYDASS
-1085 LVVKADG
+1085 LVVRADG

-1112 IPDEKVIEIT
+1112 IPDGKAIEIT

-1141 TGCGDGIN
+1141 TGCGDGVN
-1149 ISKTVTLNGSAGG
+1149 ISNTETLNGSAGG

-1310 NVKNNATNNKETYTL
+1310 TVKNNATNNKETYTL

-1332 NGVWTKELDKVAGGY
+1332 NGVWKLELDKTAGGY

-1377 EANVTVNKNQTTT
+1377 EANITVNKNQTTT

-1404 KQDILGNELAGATLE
+1404 KQDILGNELAGA
-1419 ITGKADGSTDGIDPI
+1419 K
-1434 QWISGEEKTVSLKP
+1434 
-1448 GSYILTEK
+1448 
-1456 EVPAGYV
+1456 
-1463 KAAPISFTVDAAGN
+1463 
-1477 VKVGETKVD
+1477 
-1486 KLTMV
+1486 
-1491 DKYKENGVQIS
+1491 
-1502 KTDVLGNELGGATL
+1502 
-1516 EITGKENGSDKD
+1516 
-1528 IDPIR
+1528 
-1533 WTSGEEKTVN
+1533 
-1543 LKPGSYTLTE
+1543 
-1553 TEVPDGYVK
+1553 
-1562 AAPIS
+1562 
-1567 FTVDISGNVKVGKEK
+1567 
-1582 VDQITMVDNYTVHDI
+1582 
-1597 QISKQDIL
+1597 
-1605 GNELGGATLEITGK
+1605 LEITGK

-1797 KVDLTTNT
+1797 KVDLTNNT

-1819 DGKEITPIK
+1819 DGKEIIPIK

-1843 THTVKLTAGIYT
+1843 THTVKLTAGTYT

-1865 KIAES
+1865 KIAAS
-1870 IKFTIDKEGKVTSDT
+1870 IKFMIDKEGKVTSDT

-2166 ATSTKAVKTGD
+2166 ATTTKAVKTGD

>member
-274 VAANVVTEGFS
+274 VAANVTTEGFS

-450 SVNKTHSDYDSNKN
+450 SVNKTHSDYDSSKN

-1092 EDITQKVVPNENNGT
+1092 EERRYHTE
-1107 LTITG
+1107 
-1112 IPDEKVIEIT
+1112 
-1122 YDARVL
+1122 
-1128 GSGQVTY
+1128 
-1135 SNRAEL
+1135 
-1141 TGCGDGIN
+1141 GC
-1149 ISKTVTLNGSAGG
+1149 S
-1162 GGSRL
+1162 
-1167 GIKIRKYKAGDQSS
+1167 
-1181 KLAGAVF
+1181 
-1188 QLYKRDDNGNGVPV
+1188 
-1202 TDKNDNIVTCT
+1202 
-1213 TNDDGNAE
+1213 
-1221 LQTDMDKNGWAFVK
+1221 
-1235 DRTYYLV
+1235 
-1242 EITAPEGYQLDSTPI
+1242 
-1257 EFKFVDSPSAS
+1257 
-1268 NEYYSGDTIYVANE
+1268 
-1282 EKNEGHLVITKTIT
+1282 
-1296 GNRVTDEVKASLSF
+1296 
-1310 NVKNNATNNKETYTL
+1310 
-1325 NDFTQDA
+1325 
-1332 NGVWTKELDKVAGGY
+1332 
-1347 TVTETASDVN
+1347 
-1357 GVKLSSVSYTIDDRT
+1357 
-1372 SESGS
+1372 
-1377 EANVTVNKNQTTT
+1377 
-1390 VAFTNVY
+1390 
-1397 SREIQIS
+1397 
-1404 KQDILGNELAGATLE
+1404 
-1419 ITGKADGSTDGIDPI
+1419 
-1434 QWISGEEKTVSLKP
+1434 
-1448 GSYILTEK
+1448 
-1456 EVPAGYV
+1456 
-1463 KAAPISFTVDAAGN
+1463 
-1477 VKVGETKVD
+1477 
-1486 KLTMV
+1486 
-1491 DKYKENGVQIS
+1491 
-1502 KTDVLGNELGGATL
+1502 
-1516 EITGKENGSDKD
+1516 
-1528 IDPIR
+1528 
-1533 WTSGEEKTVN
+1533 
-1543 LKPGSYTLTE
+1543 
-1553 TEVPDGYVK
+1553 
-1562 AAPIS
+1562 
-1567 FTVDISGNVKVGKEK
+1567 
-1582 VDQITMVDNYTVHDI
+1582 
-1597 QISKQDIL
+1597 
-1605 GNELGGATLEITGK
+1605 
-1619 ADGSTDGIDPIQW
+1619 
-1632 ISGEEKTVSLKPG
+1632 
-1645 SYILTE
+1645 
-1651 KEVPAGYVKA
+1651 
-1661 APISFT
+1661 
-1667 VDAAGNVKVGESEV
+1667 
-1681 DKLTMVDEYDVH
+1681 
-1693 EIEINKTDI
+1693 
-1702 TGNELEGAEL
+1702 
-1712 EITGKETGSEEDIEP
+1712 
-1727 ISLISG
+1727 
-1733 ATSQKVSLKPGSYTL
+1733 
-1748 TETNAPKGY
+1748 
-1757 DIADPINFTVD
+1757 
-1768 KDGNVKVGEDE
+1768 
-1779 VEKIIMVDE
+1779 
-1788 LTERDIEIS
+1788 
-1797 KVDLTTNT
+1797 
-1805 ELEGASLQITGTDI
+1805 
-1819 DGKEITPIK
+1819 
-1828 WTSGDDGKNENGTVK
+1828 
-1843 THTVKLTAGIYT
+1843 
-1855 LSETAAPDGY
+1855 
-1865 KIAES
+1865 
-1870 IKFTIDKEGKVTSDT
+1870 
-1885 KDAVTGN
+1885 
-1892 KVTMKD
+1892 
-1898 EKKDTSASISVT
+1898 
-1910 KNLKTVAGENIYAVD
+1910 
-1925 QTFYV
+1925 
-1930 ALYEDENCTK
+1930 
-1940 LASEIKALTFKNST
+1940 
-1954 SETVTFE
+1954 
-1961 GVEPNKTYYVG
+1961 
-1972 ECTKDG
+1972 
-1978 VRYLS
+1978 
-1983 GVVAGTKYV
+1983 
-1992 AQFTDGNSVTVETPN
+1992 
-2007 GSKAVYFD
+2007 
-2015 NRFMKFP
+2015 
-2022 DGFYKEGVLSI
+2022 
-2033 TKLFKDKTGKAKN
+2033 
-2046 SDETFYA
+2046 
-2053 GIFDD
+2053 
-2058 EECTKLSEN
+2058 
-2067 VAQNIIPLNLNGSS
+2067 
-2081 SVTAQIKV
+2081 
-2089 SIAQGTSKTFYVT
+2089 
-2102 EVDKDGKP
+2102 
-2110 INEETFKYDVSVEN
+2110 
-2124 GEVTFDENNTS
+2124 
-2135 AEVTI
+2135 
-2140 TNQEQDEDKDKDK
+2140 
-2153 DKDKGKTTTTSSN
+2153 
-2166 ATSTKAVKTGD
+2166 
-2177 NTPIG
+2177 
-2182 IFVILLIAAIVVI
+2182 
-2195 GGGIYLK
+2195 
-2202 RRKK
+2202 

>member
-89 TEAPQATEAPAQET
+89 TEAPQATEAPAQEA

-133 APVVTEAPAETAT
+133 APAVTEAPAETAT

-174 AKQYSVDSDYFAN
+174 AKQYSVDSDYFVN
-187 NAEAAVSQWVAN
+187 NAEAAVSQWVIN

-206 ATAYDMHFEEN
+206 ATAYDMHFEED

-353 LKYTLPDA
+353 LEYTLPDA

-387 HLSED
+387 RLSKD
-392 GRTLIVTLNNNDPNL
+392 GRTLIVKLNNNDPNL

-427 NGKEIKFGASTNK
+427 NGQEIKFGASTNK

-450 SVNKTHSDYDSNKN
+450 SINKTHSDYDSNKN

-507 LSQDVTPSEN
+507 LSQDVTPSGN

-556 KNTASVTVDGKKK
+556 KNTASVIVDGEKK
-569 EEKTDIY
+569 EEKTDTY

-641 GITIKVSTGEVRN
+641 GITIQVSTGEVRT
-654 IPWSG
+654 IPWSN

-726 EGNKGAAIAKKG
+726 EGNKGAAIAKQG
-738 KLNSDRTKIS
+738 KLSADHKKIT
-748 WTITVTVPANGIP
+748 WTITVTVPVNGIP
-761 GATIVDSLPC
+761 NATLVDSLPC
-771 SDPYLDVYD
+771 SDPYLDAYD

-798 LSQDRK
+798 LSQDGK
-804 TITVEFSYRDT
+804 TITIAFSYRDT

-830 RLEITYSTDVDPEWA
+830 TLEITYSTNVDSEWA

-925 VYEEPRWDGSTP
+925 VYENPQ
-937 YRIAGGHQ
+937 IAGSNNQ
-945 YHQGNE
+945 WYQGE
-951 TGGVVSVKGTETGA
+951 TKGGNVSATSTG
-965 QFTVSSY
+965 FKIDSY
-972 PRNENGEYY
+972 PKDADNEYY
-981 AYYKLTYTLIPKD
+981 KYYQLRYTLIPKD
-994 ENALKELQ
+994 ENVLKELQ
-1002 KLALAD
+1002 KLALVA

-1023 AANQVDVDYTCK
+1023 ADSQVDVDYTCK

-1112 IPDEKVIEIT
+1112 IPDEEVIEIT

-1404 KQDILGNELAGATLE
+1404 KQDILGNELAGAKLE
-1419 ITGKADGSTDGIDPI
+1419 ITGKENGSDKDIDPI

-1582 VDQITMVDNYTVHDI
+1582 VGKEKVDQITMVDNYTVHDI

-1605 GNELGGATLEITGK
+1605 GNELEGATLEITGK

-1797 KVDLTTNT
+1797 KVDLTNNT

-1819 DGKEITPIK
+1819 DGKEIIPIK

-1843 THTVKLTAGIYT
+1843 THTVKLTAGTYT

-1865 KIAES
+1865 KIAAS
-1870 IKFTIDKEGKVTSDT
+1870 IKFMIDKEGKVTSET

-1940 LASEIKALTFKNST
+1940 LVSEIKALTFKNST

-2033 TKLFKDKTGKAKN
+2033 TKLFKDKAGKAKN

>member
-89 TEAPQATEAPAQET
+89 TEAPQATEAPAQEA

-133 APVVTEAPAETAT
+133 APAVTEAPAETAT

-174 AKQYSVDSDYFAN
+174 AKQYSVDSDYFVN
-187 NAEAAVSQWVAN
+187 NAEAAVSQWVIN

-206 ATAYDMHFEEN
+206 ATAYDMHFEED

-353 LKYTLPDA
+353 LEYTLPDA

-387 HLSED
+387 RLSKD
-392 GRTLIVTLNNNDPNL
+392 GRTLIVKLNNNDPNL

-427 NGKEIKFGASTNK
+427 NGQEIKFGASTNK

-450 SVNKTHSDYDSNKN
+450 SINKTHSDYDSNKN

-507 LSQDVTPSEN
+507 LSQDVTPSGN

-556 KNTASVTVDGKKK
+556 KNTASVIVDGEKK
-569 EEKTDIY
+569 EEKTDTY

-641 GITIKVSTGEVRN
+641 GITIQVSTGEVRT
-654 IPWSG
+654 IPWSN

-726 EGNKGAAIAKKG
+726 EGNKGAAIAKQG
-738 KLNSDRTKIS
+738 KLSADHKKIT
-748 WTITVTVPANGIP
+748 WTITVTVPVNGIP
-761 GATIVDSLPC
+761 NATLVDSLPC
-771 SDPYLDVYD
+771 SDPYLDAYD

-798 LSQDRK
+798 LSQDGK
-804 TITVEFSYRDT
+804 TITIAFSYRDT

-830 RLEITYSTDVDPEWA
+830 TLEITYSTNVDSEWA

-890 IGNVDYPKF
+890 IGNIDYPKF

-925 VYEEPRWDGSTP
+925 VYENPQ
-937 YRIAGGHQ
+937 IAGSNNQ
-945 YHQGNE
+945 WYQGE
-951 TGGVVSVKGTETGA
+951 TKGGNVSATSTG
-965 QFTVSSY
+965 FKIDSY
-972 PRNENGEYY
+972 PKDADNEYY
-981 AYYKLTYTLIPKD
+981 KYYQLKYTLIPKD

-1002 KLALAD
+1002 KLALVA

-1023 AANQVDVDYTCK
+1023 ADSQVDVDYTCK

-1085 LVVKADG
+1085 LVVKAGG
-1092 EDITQKVVPNENNGT
+1092 EDITQKVIPNENNGT

-1310 NVKNNATNNKETYTL
+1310 TVKNNATNNKETYTL

-1332 NGVWTKELDKVAGGY
+1332 NGVWKLELDKTAGGY

-1404 KQDILGNELAGATLE
+1404 KQDILGNELAGAKLE

-1434 QWISGEEKTVSLKP
+1434 QWISGEEKTV
-1448 GSYILTEK
+1448 
-1456 EVPAGYV
+1456 
-1463 KAAPISFTVDAAGN
+1463 N
-1477 VKVGETKVD
+1477 
-1486 KLTMV
+1486 
-1491 DKYKENGVQIS
+1491 
-1502 KTDVLGNELGGATL
+1502 
-1516 EITGKENGSDKD
+1516 
-1528 IDPIR
+1528 
-1533 WTSGEEKTVN
+1533 
-1543 LKPGSYTLTE
+1543 
-1553 TEVPDGYVK
+1553 
-1562 AAPIS
+1562 
-1567 FTVDISGNVKVGKEK
+1567 
-1582 VDQITMVDNYTVHDI
+1582 
-1597 QISKQDIL
+1597 
-1605 GNELGGATLEITGK
+1605 
-1619 ADGSTDGIDPIQW
+1619 
-1632 ISGEEKTVSLKPG
+1632 LKPG

-1797 KVDLTTNT
+1797 KVDLTNNT

-1819 DGKEITPIK
+1819 DGKEIIPIK

-1843 THTVKLTAGIYT
+1843 THTVKLTAGTYT

-2033 TKLFKDKTGKAKN
+2033 TKLFKDKAGKAKN

>member
-1 MKKFEKGKRFLTF
+1 M
-14 LLVALM
+14 
-20 VVQQSSVTTL
+20 
-30 AEELAEYTQ
+30 
-39 EAQNQDTEAVAEVSE
+39 
-54 ASEPEASVPDS
+54 
-65 DKAQEQQPA
+65 
-74 AEEPAAPAEQETAEV
+74 
-89 TEAPQATEAPAQET
+89 
-103 APTEAPA
+103 
-110 QEAEQT
+110 
-116 EAPQENAAVT
+116 
-126 ETPQATE
+126 
-133 APVVTEAPAETAT
+133 
-146 KAQFSGAV
+146 
-154 DNATANVTL
+154 
-163 SQPISDKAVFV
+163 
-174 AKQYSVDSDYFAN
+174 
-187 NAEAAVSQWVAN
+187 
-199 NGLTVLD
+199 
-206 ATAYDMHFEEN
+206 
-217 GQEIAVNQ
+217 
-225 SANVS
+225 
-230 LSFNSPI
+230 
-237 LTMTGDAGVPSNI
+237 
-250 YVLHIVNGQAVAA
+250 
-263 GSASQDGNGAV
+263 
-274 VAANVVTEGFS
+274 
-285 PFVFVKA
+285 
-292 VSGDAVEPA
+292 
-301 ESSAD
+301 
-306 LSNFVTSVTLNGA
+306 
-319 EWNDNTTILPDTD
+319 
-332 YEIELTFKENPEGMQ
+332 
-347 FNTAGE
+347 
-353 LKYTLPDA
+353 
-361 LLNSWLASA
+361 
-370 QEFDLN
+370 N

-387 HLSED
+387 RLSKD
-392 GRTLIVTLNNNDPNL
+392 GRTLIVKLNNNDPNL

-427 NGKEIKFGASTNK
+427 NGQEIKFGASTNK

-450 SVNKTHSDYDSNKN
+450 SINKTHSDYDSNKN

-507 LSQDVTPSEN
+507 LSQDVTPSKN
-517 GFQYAVGDMVHD
+517 GFQYAIGDMVHD

-556 KNTASVTVDGKKK
+556 KNTASVIVDGEKK
-569 EEKTDIY
+569 EEKTDTY

-611 NESKRASMSGKNITD
+611 NESKRASMSGKTITD
-626 TIDSNSQAY
+626 TIDPNSQAY

-641 GITIKVSTGEVRN
+641 GITIKVSTGEVRS
-654 IPWSG
+654 IPWSK
-659 LNLAKDS
+659 LNLATDS

-692 AADNSSFYD
+692 AADNASFYD

-748 WTITVTVPANGIP
+748 WTITVTVPAKGIP

-771 SDPYLDVYD
+771 SDPYLDTYD

-798 LSQDRK
+798 LSQDGK
-804 TITVEFSYRDT
+804 TITIEFSYRDT
-815 DGTIKK
+815 DGTTKY

-830 RLEITYSTDVDPEWA
+830 TLEITYSTDVDPEWA

-876 TSLSKSGQCNGTVK
+876 TSLSKSGQCNGTVNV
-890 IGNVDYPKF
+890 GGVDYPKF
-899 DFTLTFKGDVKDG
+899 DFTLTFKGDVTDG
-912 DVITDTFPTEYFK
+912 DEVTDTFPTEYFK

-945 YHQGNE
+945 YHQGDE

-1023 AANQVDVDYTCK
+1023 AANQVDVAYTCK

-1085 LVVKADG
+1085 LVVKAGG

-1188 QLYKRDDNGNGVPV
+1188 QLYKLDDNGHRVPV

-1235 DRTYYLV
+1235 NRTYYLV

-1282 EKNEGHLVITKTIT
+1282 EKNEGHLVITKTINAN
-1296 GNRVTDEVKASLSF
+1296 GVAADKVKDIKNRLRFT
-1310 NVKNNATNNKETYTL
+1310 VKNNTTNEENPYTL
-1325 NDFTQDA
+1325 NDFAED
-1332 NGVWTKELDKVAGGY
+1332 NGVWKLELDTVAGGY
-1347 TVTETASDVN
+1347 TVTETVTDVT
-1357 GVKLSSVSYTIDDRT
+1357 GVVLRSVSYTID
-1372 SESGS
+1372 GG
-1377 EANVTVNKNQTTT
+1377 AAVAGKVATVDVKKNQTTT
-1390 VAFTNVY
+1390 VAFTNTY
-1397 SREIQIS
+1397 EQ
-1404 KQDILGNELAGATLE
+1404 KLGNVEVTKVFSGVKGLPDGFQITNDYNEDVFTLE
-1419 ITGKADGSTDGIDPI
+1419 NA
-1434 QWISGEEKTVSLKP
+1434 SGEGTAENPYKWTIKNVP
-1448 GSYILTEK
+1448 DETEITFT
-1456 EVPAGYV
+1456 ESGYDVTGYDVTINGQATTDAETGTV
-1463 KAAPISFTVDAAGN
+1463 KATIAENETAIAKFTN
-1477 VKVGETKVD
+1477 EYTPTK
-1486 KLTMV
+1486 
-1491 DKYKENGVQIS
+1491 
-1502 KTDVLGNELGGATL
+1502 
-1516 EITGKENGSDKD
+1516 
-1528 IDPIR
+1528 
-1533 WTSGEEKTVN
+1533 
-1543 LKPGSYTLTE
+1543 
-1553 TEVPDGYVK
+1553 
-1562 AAPIS
+1562 
-1567 FTVDISGNVKVGKEK
+1567 
-1582 VDQITMVDNYTVHDI
+1582 
-1597 QISKQDIL
+1597 
-1605 GNELGGATLEITGK
+1605 
-1619 ADGSTDGIDPIQW
+1619 
-1632 ISGEEKTVSLKPG
+1632 
-1645 SYILTE
+1645 
-1651 KEVPAGYVKA
+1651 
-1661 APISFT
+1661 
-1667 VDAAGNVKVGESEV
+1667 
-1681 DKLTMVDEYDVH
+1681 
-1693 EIEINKTDI
+1693 
-1702 TGNELEGAEL
+1702 
-1712 EITGKETGSEEDIEP
+1712 
-1727 ISLISG
+1727 
-1733 ATSQKVSLKPGSYTL
+1733 
-1748 TETNAPKGY
+1748 
-1757 DIADPINFTVD
+1757 
-1768 KDGNVKVGEDE
+1768 
-1779 VEKIIMVDE
+1779 
-1788 LTERDIEIS
+1788 RDIEIS
-1797 KVDLTTNT
+1797 KVDLTDNK

-1828 WTSGDDGKNENGTVK
+1828 WTSGDDGKNEDGTVK
-1843 THTVKLTAGIYT
+1843 THTVKLTAGTYT

-1865 KIAES
+1865 KIAAS
-1870 IKFTIDKEGKVTSDT
+1870 IKFMIDKEGKVTSDT

-2166 ATSTKAVKTGD
+2166 ATTTKAVKTGD

>member
-1 MKKFEKGKRFLTF
+1 MKKIEKGKRFLTF

-274 VAANVVTEGFS
+274 VAANITTEGFS

-292 VSGDAVEPA
+292 VSGDAVAPA

-306 LSNFVTSVTLNGA
+306 LSDFVTSVTLNGA

-353 LKYTLPDA
+353 LEYTLPDA

-387 HLSED
+387 HLSKD

-450 SVNKTHSDYDSNKN
+450 SVNKTHSDYDSSKN

-556 KNTASVTVDGKKK
+556 KNTASVIVDGEKK
-569 EEKTDIY
+569 EEKTDTY

-611 NESKRASMSGKNITD
+611 NESKRASMSGKTITD
-626 TIDSNSQAY
+626 TIDPNSQAY

-641 GITIKVSTGEVRN
+641 GITIKVSTGEVRS
-654 IPWSG
+654 IPWSK
-659 LNLAKDS
+659 LNLATDS

-692 AADNSSFYD
+692 AADNASFYD

-761 GATIVDSLPC
+761 NATLVDSLPC
-771 SDPYLDVYD
+771 SDPYLDAYD

-798 LSQDRK
+798 LSQDGK
-804 TITVEFSYRDT
+804 TITIAFSYRDT

-830 RLEITYSTDVDPEWA
+830 TLEITYSTNVDSEWA

-876 TSLSKSGQCNGTVK
+876 TSLSKSGQCNGTVN
-890 IGNVDYPKF
+890 IGGVDYPKF

-912 DVITDTFPTEYFK
+912 DEVTDTFPTEYFK
-925 VYEEPRWDGSTP
+925 VYEERRWDGSTP

-945 YHQGNE
+945 YHQGDE

-972 PRNENGEYY
+972 PKNENGEYY
-981 AYYKLTYTLIPKD
+981 TYYKLTYTLIPKD

-1042 FEYSTNKVHFTIKAN
+1042 FDYSTNKVHFTIKAN

-1063 NGGESLTLTDT
+1063 NGGKTLTLTDT
-1074 MSTTLRYDASS
+1074 MSSTLRYDASS
-1085 LVVKADG
+1085 LVVRADG

-1112 IPDEKVIEIT
+1112 IPDGKAIEIT

-1141 TGCGDGIN
+1141 TGCGDGVN
-1149 ISKTVTLNGSAGG
+1149 ITNTETLNGSAGG

-1188 QLYKRDDNGNGVPV
+1188 QLYRLNDKGEKEPV
-1202 TDKNDNIVTCT
+1202 KDKNDNIVTCT

-1221 LQTDMDKNGWAFVK
+1221 LQTDMDKNGWAFTK
-1235 DRTYYLV
+1235 NRTYYLV
-1242 EITAPEGYQLDSTPI
+1242 EVTAPEGYQLDSTPI

-1282 EKNEGHLVITKTIT
+1282 EKNEGHLVITKTI
-1296 GNRVTDEVKASLSF
+1296 NANSVAADKVKDIKDRLSF
-1310 NVKNNATNNKETYTL
+1310 TVKNNTTKEENTYTL
-1325 NDFTQDA
+1325 NNFAED
-1332 NGVWTKELDKVAGGY
+1332 NGVWKLELDTVAGGY
-1347 TVTETASDVN
+1347 TVTETVTDVT
-1357 GVKLSSVSYTIDDRT
+1357 GVVLRSVSYTID
-1372 SESGS
+1372 GG
-1377 EANVTVNKNQTTT
+1377 AAVAGQVATVDVKKNQTTT
-1390 VAFTNVY
+1390 VAFTNTY
-1397 SREIQIS
+1397 EQ
-1404 KQDILGNELAGATLE
+1404 KLGNVEVTKVFSGVKGLPDGFQITNDYNEDVFTLE
-1419 ITGKADGSTDGIDPI
+1419 NA
-1434 QWISGEEKTVSLKP
+1434 SGEGTAENPYKWTIKNVP
-1448 GSYILTEK
+1448 DETEITFT
-1456 EVPAGYV
+1456 ESGYDVTGYDVTINGQATTDAETGTV
-1463 KAAPISFTVDAAGN
+1463 KATIAENETAIAKFTN
-1477 VKVGETKVD
+1477 EYTPTK
-1486 KLTMV
+1486 
-1491 DKYKENGVQIS
+1491 
-1502 KTDVLGNELGGATL
+1502 
-1516 EITGKENGSDKD
+1516 
-1528 IDPIR
+1528 
-1533 WTSGEEKTVN
+1533 
-1543 LKPGSYTLTE
+1543 
-1553 TEVPDGYVK
+1553 
-1562 AAPIS
+1562 
-1567 FTVDISGNVKVGKEK
+1567 
-1582 VDQITMVDNYTVHDI
+1582 
-1597 QISKQDIL
+1597 
-1605 GNELGGATLEITGK
+1605 
-1619 ADGSTDGIDPIQW
+1619 
-1632 ISGEEKTVSLKPG
+1632 
-1645 SYILTE
+1645 
-1651 KEVPAGYVKA
+1651 
-1661 APISFT
+1661 
-1667 VDAAGNVKVGESEV
+1667 
-1681 DKLTMVDEYDVH
+1681 
-1693 EIEINKTDI
+1693 
-1702 TGNELEGAEL
+1702 
-1712 EITGKETGSEEDIEP
+1712 
-1727 ISLISG
+1727 
-1733 ATSQKVSLKPGSYTL
+1733 
-1748 TETNAPKGY
+1748 
-1757 DIADPINFTVD
+1757 
-1768 KDGNVKVGEDE
+1768 
-1779 VEKIIMVDE
+1779 
-1788 LTERDIEIS
+1788 RDIEIS
-1797 KVDLTTNT
+1797 KVDLTDNK

-1828 WTSGDDGKNENGTVK
+1828 WKSGDDGKNENGTVK

>member
-74 AEEPAAPAEQETAEV
+74 AEEPAAPAEQENAEV
-89 TEAPQATEAPAQET
+89 TEAPQTTEAPAQET

-133 APVVTEAPAETAT
+133 APAVTEAPAETAT

-187 NAEAAVSQWVAN
+187 NAEVAVSQWVAN

-274 VAANVVTEGFS
+274 VAANVTTEGFS

-292 VSGDAVEPA
+292 VSGDAVELT
-301 ESSAD
+301 ESSSD
-306 LSNFVTSVTLNGA
+306 LSNFVTSAILNGA

-332 YEIELTFKENPEGMQ
+332 YRIKLTFEENPEGMQ

-370 QEFDLN
+370 KEFDLN
-376 IDGHTVTGNKA
+376 IDGHTVTGNTA
-387 HLSED
+387 RLSED
-392 GRTLIVTLNNNDPNL
+392 GRTLIVKLNNNDPNL

-413 HFWIKIGAKFDANK
+413 HFWIEIGAKFDANK
-427 NGKEIKFGASTNK
+427 NGQEIKFGASTNK
-440 TLHIDNSSSV
+440 TLHIDNNSSV

-479 KVQVTDALSGE
+479 NVQVADALSGE

-507 LSQDVTPSEN
+507 LSQDVTPSKN

-556 KNTASVTVDGKKK
+556 KNTASVTVDGEKK
-569 EEKTDIY
+569 EEKTDTY

-611 NESKRASMSGKNITD
+611 NESKRASMSGKTITD
-626 TIDSNSQAY
+626 TIDPNSQAY

-641 GITIKVSTGEVRN
+641 GITIKVSTGEVRS
-654 IPWSG
+654 IPWSK
-659 LNLAKDS
+659 LNLATDS

-692 AADNSSFYD
+692 AADNASFYD

-761 GATIVDSLPC
+761 NATLVDSLPW
-771 SDPYLDVYD
+771 SDPYLDAYD
-780 GEGITVKYLDAD
+780 GKGITVKYLDAD

-798 LSQDRK
+798 PSKDKK
-804 TITVEFSYRDT
+804 TITIEFSYRDT

-830 RLEITYSTDVDPEWA
+830 TLEISYSTDVDPEWA

-876 TSLSKSGQCNGTVK
+876 TSLSKEGQCNGTVNV
-890 IGNVDYPKF
+890 GGVDYPKF

-912 DVITDTFPTEYFK
+912 DVITDTFPTKYFK

-937 YRIAGGHQ
+937 YRIAGGDQ
-945 YHQGNE
+945 YHQGDE
-951 TGGVVSVKGTETGA
+951 TGGVVSVKGTGTGA

-972 PRNENGEYY
+972 PKNENDEYY
-981 AYYKLTYTLIPKD
+981 TYYKLTYTLIPRD
-994 ENALKELQ
+994 ENKLKELQ
-1002 KLALAD
+1002 KLALTD

-1035 PLTKSDA
+1035 PLTKLDA
-1042 FEYSTNKVHFTIKAN
+1042 FDYSTNKVHFTIKAN

-1063 NGGESLTLTDT
+1063 NGGKTLTLTDT
-1074 MSTTLRYDASS
+1074 MSSTLRYDASS
-1085 LVVKADG
+1085 LVVRADG

-1112 IPDEKVIEIT
+1112 IPDGKAIEIT

-1135 SNRAEL
+1135 FNRAEL
-1141 TGCGDGIN
+1141 TGCGDGVD
-1149 ISKTVTLNGSAGG
+1149 ISNTKTLNGSAGG

-1188 QLYKRDDNGNGVPV
+1188 QLYKLNDQGKKEPV
-1202 TDKNDNIVTCT
+1202 KDKNDNIVTCT

-1221 LQTDMDKNGWAFVK
+1221 LQTDMDKNGWAFTK
-1235 DRTYYLV
+1235 NRTYYLV
-1242 EITAPEGYQLDSTPI
+1242 EVTAPEGYQLDSTPI

-1282 EKNEGHLVITKTIT
+1282 EKNEGHLVITKTINAN
-1296 GNRVTDEVKASLSF
+1296 GVAADKVKDIKDRLSF
-1310 NVKNNATNNKETYTL
+1310 TVKNNTTNEENTYTL
-1325 NDFTQDA
+1325 NNFAED
-1332 NGVWTKELDKVAGGY
+1332 NGVWKLELDTVAGGY
-1347 TVTETASDVN
+1347 TVTETVTDVT
-1357 GVKLSSVSYTIDDRT
+1357 GVVLRSVSYTID
-1372 SESGS
+1372 GG
-1377 EANVTVNKNQTTT
+1377 AAVAGKVATVDVKKNQTTT
-1390 VAFTNVY
+1390 VAFTNTYEQKLGSVKVTKVFSGLGDVKKTLKDFRITNTY
-1397 SREIQIS
+1397 DTS
-1404 KQDILGNELAGATLE
+1404 KEFTLDNAAGDGTEESPYTWTLE
-1419 ITGKADGSTDGIDPI
+1419 GVPVGTSV
-1434 QWISGEEKTVSLKP
+1434 EF
-1448 GSYILTEK
+1448 TEIGYTAK
-1456 EVPAGYV
+1456 GYNVEV
-1463 KAAPISFTVDAAGN
+1463 K
-1477 VKVGETKVD
+1477 
-1486 KLTMV
+1486 
-1491 DKYKENGVQIS
+1491 
-1502 KTDVLGNELGGATL
+1502 
-1516 EITGKENGSDKD
+1516 
-1528 IDPIR
+1528 
-1533 WTSGEEKTVN
+1533 
-1543 LKPGSYTLTE
+1543 
-1553 TEVPDGYVK
+1553 
-1562 AAPIS
+1562 
-1567 FTVDISGNVKVGKEK
+1567 
-1582 VDQITMVDNYTVHDI
+1582 
-1597 QISKQDIL
+1597 
-1605 GNELGGATLEITGK
+1605 
-1619 ADGSTDGIDPIQW
+1619 
-1632 ISGEEKTVSLKPG
+1632 
-1645 SYILTE
+1645 
-1651 KEVPAGYVKA
+1651 
-1661 APISFT
+1661 
-1667 VDAAGNVKVGESEV
+1667 
-1681 DKLTMVDEYDVH
+1681 
-1693 EIEINKTDI
+1693 INKTAVEGEPTAEATVADGDPTTVAFTNTYEQKLGNVEVTKVFSGVKGLPDGFQI
-1702 TGNELEGAEL
+1702 TNDYNEDVFTLENASGEGTAENPYKWTIKNVPDET
-1712 EITGKETGSEEDIEP
+1712 EITFTESGYDVTGYDVTINGQATTDAETGTVK
-1727 ISLISG
+1727 
-1733 ATSQKVSLKPGSYTL
+1733 ATIAENETAIAKFTNEYTP
-1748 TETNAPKGY
+1748 TK
-1757 DIADPINFTVD
+1757 
-1768 KDGNVKVGEDE
+1768 
-1779 VEKIIMVDE
+1779 
-1788 LTERDIEIS
+1788 RDIEIS
-1797 KVDLTTNT
+1797 KVDLTDNK

-1828 WTSGDDGKNENGTVK
+1828 WTSGDDGKNEDGTVK
-1843 THTVKLTAGIYT
+1843 THTVKLTAGTYT

-1865 KIAES
+1865 KIAAS
-1870 IKFTIDKEGKVTSDT
+1870 IKFMIDKEGKVTSDT

-2033 TKLFKDKTGKAKN
+2033 TKLFKDKAGKAKN
-2046 SDETFYA
+2046 SDDTFYA

>member
-116 EAPQENAAVT
+116 EVPQENAAVT

-353 LKYTLPDA
+353 LEYTLPDA

-387 HLSED
+387 HLSKG

-450 SVNKTHSDYDSNKN
+450 SVNKTHSDYDSSKN

-556 KNTASVTVDGKKK
+556 KNTASVIVDGEKK
-569 EEKTDIY
+569 EEKTDTY

-726 EGNKGAAIAKKG
+726 EGNKGAAIAKQG
-738 KLNSDRTKIS
+738 KLSADHKKIT
-748 WTITVTVPANGIP
+748 WTITVTVPVNGIP
-761 GATIVDSLPC
+761 NATLVDSLPC
-771 SDPYLDVYD
+771 SDPYLDAYD

-798 LSQDRK
+798 LSQDGK
-804 TITVEFSYRDT
+804 TITIAFSYRDT

-830 RLEITYSTDVDPEWA
+830 TLEITYSTNVDSEWA

-899 DFTLTFKGDVKDG
+899 DFTLTFKGDVTDG
-912 DVITDTFPTEYFK
+912 DEVTDTFPTEYFK
-925 VYEEPRWDGSTP
+925 VYENPQ
-937 YRIAGGHQ
+937 IAGSNNQ
-945 YHQGNE
+945 WYQGE
-951 TGGVVSVKGTETGA
+951 TKGGNVSATSTG
-965 QFTVSSY
+965 FKIDSY
-972 PRNENGEYY
+972 PKDADNEYY
-981 AYYKLTYTLIPKD
+981 KYYQLRYTLIPKD

-1042 FEYSTNKVHFTIKAN
+1042 FDYSTNKVHFTIKAN

-1063 NGGESLTLTDT
+1063 NGGKTLTLTDT
-1074 MSTTLRYDASS
+1074 MSSTLRYDASS
-1085 LVVKADG
+1085 LVVRADG

-1112 IPDEKVIEIT
+1112 IPDGKAIEIT

-1141 TGCGDGIN
+1141 TGCGDGVN
-1149 ISKTVTLNGSAGG
+1149 ISNTKTLNGSAGG

-1188 QLYKRDDNGNGVPV
+1188 QLYKLNDQGKKEPV
-1202 TDKNDNIVTCT
+1202 KDKNDNIVTCT

-1242 EITAPEGYQLDSTPI
+1242 EITAPEGYQLDLTPI

-1282 EKNEGHLVITKTIT
+1282 EKNEGHLVITKTINAN
-1296 GNRVTDEVKASLSF
+1296 GVAADKVKDIKDRLSF
-1310 NVKNNATNNKETYTL
+1310 TVKNNTTKEENTYTL
-1325 NDFTQDA
+1325 NNFAED
-1332 NGVWTKELDKVAGGY
+1332 NGVWKLELDTVAGGY
-1347 TVTETASDVN
+1347 TVTETVTDVT
-1357 GVKLSSVSYTIDDRT
+1357 GVVLRSVSYTID
-1372 SESGS
+1372 GG
-1377 EANVTVNKNQTTT
+1377 AAVAGQVATVDVKKNQTTT
-1390 VAFTNVY
+1390 VAFTNTYEQKLGSVKVTKAFSGLGDVKKTLKDFKITNTY
-1397 SREIQIS
+1397 DTS
-1404 KQDILGNELAGATLE
+1404 KEFTLDNAAGDGTEESPYTWTLE
-1419 ITGKADGSTDGIDPI
+1419 GVPVGT
-1434 QWISGEEKTVSLKP
+1434 TVEF
-1448 GSYILTEK
+1448 TEIGYTAK
-1456 EVPAGYV
+1456 GYNVEV
-1463 KAAPISFTVDAAGN
+1463 K
-1477 VKVGETKVD
+1477 
-1486 KLTMV
+1486 
-1491 DKYKENGVQIS
+1491 
-1502 KTDVLGNELGGATL
+1502 
-1516 EITGKENGSDKD
+1516 
-1528 IDPIR
+1528 
-1533 WTSGEEKTVN
+1533 
-1543 LKPGSYTLTE
+1543 
-1553 TEVPDGYVK
+1553 
-1562 AAPIS
+1562 
-1567 FTVDISGNVKVGKEK
+1567 
-1582 VDQITMVDNYTVHDI
+1582 
-1597 QISKQDIL
+1597 
-1605 GNELGGATLEITGK
+1605 
-1619 ADGSTDGIDPIQW
+1619 
-1632 ISGEEKTVSLKPG
+1632 
-1645 SYILTE
+1645 
-1651 KEVPAGYVKA
+1651 
-1661 APISFT
+1661 
-1667 VDAAGNVKVGESEV
+1667 
-1681 DKLTMVDEYDVH
+1681 
-1693 EIEINKTDI
+1693 INKTAVEGEPTAEATVADGDPTTVAFTNTYEQKLGNVEVTKVFSGVKELPDGFQI
-1702 TGNELEGAEL
+1702 TNDYNEDVFTLENASGEGTAENPYKWTIKNVPDET
-1712 EITGKETGSEEDIEP
+1712 EITFTESGYDVTGYDVTINGQATTDAETGTVK
-1727 ISLISG
+1727 
-1733 ATSQKVSLKPGSYTL
+1733 ATIAENETAIAKFTNEYTP
-1748 TETNAPKGY
+1748 TK
-1757 DIADPINFTVD
+1757 
-1768 KDGNVKVGEDE
+1768 
-1779 VEKIIMVDE
+1779 
-1788 LTERDIEIS
+1788 RDIEIS
-1797 KVDLTTNT
+1797 KVDLTDNK

-1828 WTSGDDGKNENGTVK
+1828 WTSGDDGKNEDGTVK
-1843 THTVKLTAGIYT
+1843 THTVKLTAGTYT

-2033 TKLFKDKTGKAKN
+2033 TKLFKDKIGKAKN